1 MQLRLV
7 RICVGL
13 CTRCIRHP
21 DGPAL
26 FGNDLHIAVQR
37 QVAIFITP
45 SARTARQQDNVA
57 VSRVLHR
64 AVPDG
69 KAIVTP
75 DLEHHVAAAG
85 QRMPVQIQRAG
96 VHIARHHQPL
106 RTQVH
111 VPQQRHHRRAIPR
124 GHRILQRGG
133 VASDTIVVY
142 RLGHERL
149 LALVA
154 VVACLLTHIRVGAGV
169 SAFARAFHQ
178 RVLMRRHNDVVWAIT
193 GATGIHVDIRNRGIG
208 RRRPR
213 ALVIRA
219 LYERRSLRQPCT
231 QRIVV
236 RARETA
242 DQHIAHR
249 HLQRLVAV
257 VAAHIHGVLA
267 AASSPHHRYYR
278 YVLAQYQRTMGLR
291 LDGRRGGVAR
301 AALLDRAVLQRH
313 HRLMLVRT
321 ASSAALT
328 GDEQHRACLAVRQVR
343 RPGVAAQVDGD
354 LRVLR
359 VDAHVLRP
367 VLRQQDRAFPRLAL
381 EDSVHR
387 RLNAAELLR
396 AVQQHVALVAAFAH
410 AVGVLVRVRQHL
422 HVLQLGRAH
431 LLQYGVR
438 AVPVL
443 AVERVPLRQQRTY
456 CQVGAVFCIDF
467 DLLERTVLQLGAVV
481 IVNDQA
487 IHRHIIVGDTQR
499 TGRRRRSAVLAQI
512 HIPQRT
518 LARDGR
524 RTPGD
529 LYGVHSVAVQVD
541 GASTAHPRGGS
552 AVLKQRHTGV
562 EEVAAAVHC
571 LHIPRLAVIRD
582 PRRELRIAVLAHA
595 RGHIHRPV
603 LARHHAHV
611 GHRVSAVRVIHKL
624 AARVLERVPLRQQV
638 AGLRPVGRVD
648 PPERAAAQA
657 HRPAAHIQLPDL
669 PDGRIHRQRPAGH
682 IDHGPVER
690 TRALLIREV
699 QRASLDVKRSGR
711 VGTAAPGDG
720 ESVQVQRHRSAAR
733 DVQATSIGEEW
744 YSLGVDR
751 PHKGVPQQRHRIR
764 AVFLIARRVQRIGQP
779 HVVRRVRAVRHAG
792 RQRRLADAAGIRLGV
807 HLPVPVQTRHAAEGA
822 HAVTPVCAVD
832 MPARFA
838 AGADGIVR
846 VAASLSHIRVRVG
859 YDAVVTRSPVVRIGN
874 LQQRRALVIVVA
886 LVRQPVVAFQ
896 QLAQVAISGTLLR
909 VDGAGLRFLVS
920 AGKRAAYLQSA
931 PQLRGVLHRQ
941 AALQMHRA
949 LELQH
954 AALGQYAGLS
964 GMRCLLRAA
973 LGRQHALKHQ
983 RAAGEINSGPGVGGG
998 AGGLDDRSVA
1008 LDGQRAAVDY
1018 QRVAGI
1024 GRQLLAVHIQ
1034 RDGRLAAVERHLLG
1048 HVLPQLHPFDAAV
1061 LGRRL
1066 QRALQRAV
1074 DVALAVDDH
1083 GLHAAAALAVAFN
1096 VMLVLLDSY
1105 VFQGRPAGIHRD
1117 SLDVIGKTERIPL
1130 GQQVHQRGLV
1140 VVVFAA
1146 ADDFRERAAA
1156 DGEAAAVGEE
1166 VRHTERAALDD
1177 DAAAVFAPEIRIAD
1191 GHIFDVQRAAD
1202 RPVDPIIITITIDI
1216 TIDIAA
1222 GSDCAAA
1229 PAFEIRHIGV
1239 GNIQRT
1245 GLEDQPDDS
1254 AGLVR
1259 AIVHNGQI
1267 AGDRFFEDE
1276 VIIFIPDV
1284 ISIFVDLIHV
1294 PAHDK
1299 VVIVRRHP
1307 MSVQVQR
1314 ERPGDVCAVRY
1325 LHILPQR
1332 HRAVLLP
1339 VGVGDGVR
1347 ERGVIGR
1354 CTARRHLHGCFHAAN
1369 RARTRIPALAVVV
1382 GAGIP
1387 AIAGLAVD
1395 DAVPVRHHGHGYFA
1409 VALAGRV
1416 CIGHIVANAGHGI
1429 IQNSAAFERRAAG
1442 QTVRQLHGIRYFQ
1455 YVGQRCTCPKGQ
1467 RAALQ
1472 VDRAGHAANDNGI
1485 HRHAAA
1491 GDHKAVP
1498 FPDRGHTDL
1507 CQHAVFQRHLA
1518 AADGQRRS
1526 GIFPRVAAQVDD
1538 HFAGGHSD
1546 RRIRIPRQRYRAA
1559 LTRGS
1564 RLDGR
1569 LQIGILHP
1577 VIRRRQRRAAFTG
1590 VIVLRSVGVAHLRAL
1605 IVARVAE
1612 RHMGLPRG
1620 DQPEVMV
1627 RRFLISAVLADGYMG
1642 IRVLFFPIAELVLS
1656 RHRRAAVIA
1665 RPLVL
1670 RGVAVGIFE
1679 PLVLALG
1686 EDEPTIV
1693 AIGRGGLI
1701 LYFHHLHRR
1710 ADAVDGQFT
1719 ADKGK
1724 TKRSDQLARA
1734 ALLHIDVQCRS
1745 ARGAKHFN
1753 RSIHR
1758 QRCAVAENKIDGFS
1772 TDNQTIIDGHVPR
1785 HHVPFIV
1792 QLIIIA
1798 GQFRSVRADLL
1809 RAALADVLHRARSR
1823 HDLRR
1828 PLHAACLAFAL
1839 YGQRIAFLIRVLV
1852 AVGQQNICQIV

>member
-1 MQLRLV
+1 M
-7 RICVGL
+7 
-13 CTRCIRHP
+13 H
-21 DGPAL
+21 
-26 FGNDLHIAVQR
+26 
-37 QVAIFITP
+37 
-45 SARTARQQDNVA
+45 
-57 VSRVLHR
+57 
-64 AVPDG
+64 
-69 KAIVTP
+69 K
-75 DLEHHVAAAG
+75 
-85 QRMPVQIQRAG
+85 
-96 VHIARHHQPL
+96 
-106 RTQVH
+106 
-111 VPQQRHHRRAIPR
+111 
-124 GHRILQRGG
+124 
-133 VASDTIVVY
+133 
-142 RLGHERL
+142 
-149 LALVA
+149 
-154 VVACLLTHIRVGAGV
+154 
-169 SAFARAFHQ
+169 
-178 RVLMRRHNDVVWAIT
+178 
-193 GATGIHVDIRNRGIG
+193 
-208 RRRPR
+208 
-213 ALVIRA
+213 
-219 LYERRSLRQPCT
+219 
-231 QRIVV
+231 
-236 RARETA
+236 
-242 DQHIAHR
+242 
-249 HLQRLVAV
+249 
-257 VAAHIHGVLA
+257 
-267 AASSPHHRYYR
+267 
-278 YVLAQYQRTMGLR
+278 
-291 LDGRRGGVAR
+291 
-301 AALLDRAVLQRH
+301 
-313 HRLMLVRT
+313 RT

-328 GDEQHRACLAVRQVR
+328 GDEQHRACRAVRQVR

-367 VLRQQDRAFPRLAL
+367 VLRQQDRAFPRLAGQ
-381 EDSVHR
+381 DVVHR
-387 RLNAAELLR
+387 ILNAVELLH
-396 AVQQHVALVAAFAH
+396 AHQQHVARVAAFAH
-410 AVGVLVRVRQHL
+410 AVFIRMRMGQHL
-422 HVLQLGRAH
+422 HVLQLGLAH
-431 LLQYGVR
+431 LLQYGVFP
-438 AVPVL
+438 ACCIL
-443 AVERVPLRQQRTY
+443 AVERVPLRQQRTHRHLR
-456 CQVGAVFCIDF
+456 GGRAVNGDF
-467 DLLERTVLQLGAVV
+467 PERAVRQLRLAVV
-481 IVNDQA
+481 INHQ
-487 IHRHIIVGDTQR
+487 HPNCHIVIRYSQR
-499 TGRRRRSAVLAQI
+499 TRRLKPHVAETHLGHLALAHDRRRALDKHAPRHAI
-512 HIPQRT
+512 T
-518 LARDGR
+518 
-524 RTPGD
+524 
-529 LYGVHSVAVQVD
+529 VQVD
-541 GASTAHPRGGS
+541 TASADCTRAGV
-552 AVLKQRHTGV
+552 AVSKQRHRT
-562 EEVAAAVHC
+562 AVSEAIAIQL
-571 LHIPRLAVIRD
+571 LHIPYTAIVVRHD

-595 RGHIHRPV
+595 RGHIHRPM

-657 HRPAAHIQLPDL
+657 HRPAAHIQPLDL

-699 QRASLDVKRSGR
+699 QRASLDVDRGEVFFLVR
-711 VGTAAPGDG
+711 VGPGDG
-720 ESVQVQRHRSAAR
+720 ESVQVQVNRSAAR

-807 HLPVPVQTRHAAEGA
+807 HLLVPVQTRHAAEGA

-859 YDAVVTRSPVVRIGN
+859 YDGVVTRPPVVRIGN

-920 AGKRAAYLQSA
+920 AGKRAAQLQSA

-954 AALGQYAGLS
+954 AALGQHAGLS

-983 RAAGEINSGPGVGGG
+983 RAAGEINSGPGGGGG

-1061 LGRRL
+1061 LGRRV

-1083 GLHAAAALAVAFN
+1083 GLHTAAALAVAFN
-1096 VMLVLLDSY
+1096 VMRVRPDLHVFI
-1105 VFQGRPAGIHRD
+1105 FQGRPAGIHRF
-1117 SLDVIGKTERIPL
+1117 IFAYAPERIPL

-1177 DAAAVFAPEIRIAD
+1177 DAAAVFAVEIRIAD

-1202 RPVDPIIITITIDI
+1202 RPVDIIIVRITPN
-1216 TIDIAA
+1216 IAV

-1229 PAFEIRHIGV
+1229 LAFEIRHIGV

-1245 GLEDQPDDS
+1245 GLEDQTDD
-1254 AGLVR
+1254 
-1259 AIVHNGQI
+1259 I
-1267 AGDRFFEDE
+1267 AGFVFAAVREYQLTGNGVFENII
-1276 VIIFIPDV
+1276 VIPV
-1284 ISIFVDLIHV
+1284 ILIHA

-1299 VVIVRRHP
+1299 VVIVRIHP

-1325 LHILPQR
+1325 LHVLPQL

-1339 VGVGDGVR
+1339 VGVGDGIR
-1347 ERGVIGR
+1347 ERGEIL
-1354 CTARRHLHGCFHAAN
+1354 RRAVRPGHLHGCFHAAN
-1369 RARTRIPALAVVV
+1369 RARTRIPALAVIV

-1387 AIAGLAVD
+1387 AIAGLTVD

-1409 VALAGRV
+1409 VALAGCV
-1416 CIGHIVANAGHGI
+1416 YIGHIFSGVAGGHGRPVDG
-1429 IQNSAAFERRAAG
+1429 ALHERRAAG

-1455 YVGQRCTCPKGQ
+1455 YVGQRCTLLKGQ
-1467 RAALQ
+1467 AAVPLHLDG
-1472 VDRAGHAANDNGI
+1472 VGHAVNDGLI
-1485 HRHAAA
+1485 PHRHIAA
-1491 GDHKAVP
+1491 GDQKAIST
-1498 FPDRGHTDL
+1498 RAHTNL
-1507 CQHAVFQRHLA
+1507 QEHAVLQRHLA
-1518 AADGQRRS
+1518 AADGQGRG

-1538 HFAGGHSD
+1538 HFAGGHGD

-1559 LTRGS
+1559 LARGS

-1577 VIRRRQRRAAFTG
+1577 VIRRCQRRAAFTG

-1605 IVARVAE
+1605 IVARAAE
-1612 RHMGLPRG
+1612 RQMGLPRG

-1627 RRFLISAVLADGYMG
+1627 RRFLISAVLADGYVG
-1642 IRVLFFPIAELVLS
+1642 SRVLFFPIAELVLA
-1656 RHRRAAVIA
+1656 RHRRAAKAA

-1686 EDEPTIV
+1686 EDEPTIA

-1719 ADKGK
+1719 ADMGK
-1724 TKRSDQLARA
+1724 TKRSGQLARA
-1734 ALLHIDVQCRS
+1734 VLLQIDVQR
-1745 ARGAKHFN
+1745 RLLQGAIHFKH
-1753 RSIHR
+1753 IHR
-1758 QRCAVAENKIDGFS
+1758 QRCAVAEDKIDGFS

-1785 HHVPFIV
+1785 HHVPSIV

-1798 GQFRSVRADLL
+1798 GQFRGVRADLL
-1809 RAALADVLHRARSR
+1809 RTALADILHRARSR
-1823 HDLRR
+1823 HDLRVAH
-1828 PLHAACLAFAL
+1828 HA
-1839 YGQRIAFLIRVLV
+1839 
-1852 AVGQQNICQIV
+1852 

>member
-1 MQLRLV
+1 MSK
-7 RICVGL
+7 
-13 CTRCIRHP
+13 
-21 DGPAL
+21 D
-26 FGNDLHIAVQR
+26 AVL
-37 QVAIFITP
+37 
-45 SARTARQQDNVA
+45 SARQQDNVA
-57 VSRVLHR
+57 VSRVLDC

-69 KAIVTP
+69 KTPAAP

-85 QRMPVQIQRAG
+85 QRIPVQIQRAG

-106 RTQVH
+106 CTQVH

-133 VASDTIVVY
+133 ITNDTVAVY

-149 LALVA
+149 ITIRA
-154 VVACLLTHIRVGAGV
+154 VVVRVHVLVGAGV

-208 RRRPR
+208 RRRPG

-267 AASSPHHRYYR
+267 AASSPHHRYHR
-278 YVLAQYQRTMGLR
+278 YVLAQHQRTMGLR

-301 AALLDRAVLQRH
+301 AALLDRAVLHRH
-313 HRLMLVRT
+313 HRLMHIRT
-321 ASSAALT
+321 ASAAALT

-367 VLRQQDRAFPRLAL
+367 VLRQQDRAFLRLAL
-381 EDSVHR
+381 EDGVHR

-396 AVQQHVALVAAFAH
+396 AVQQHVALVAAIAH
-410 AVGVLVRVRQHL
+410 AVFIRMRMGQHL

-443 AVERVPLRQQRTY
+443 AVERIPLRQQRTHRHLR
-456 CQVGAVFCIDF
+456 GGRAVNGDF
-467 DLLERTVLQLGAVV
+467 PERAVRQLRLAVV
-481 IVNDQA
+481 INHQ
-487 IHRHIIVGDTQR
+487 RPNCHIVAHDTQR
-499 TGRRRRSAVLAQI
+499 TRRLKPHVAEAHLGYIALAHDRRRALNMDMIRYV
-512 HIPQRT
+512 
-518 LARDGR
+518 
-524 RTPGD
+524 
-529 LYGVHSVAVQVD
+529 VAVQVD
-541 GASTAHPRGGS
+541 TASAACAHDA
-552 AVLKQRHTGV
+552 AVSEQRHGIVVNT
-562 EEVAAAVHC
+562 AAQL
-571 LHIPRLAVIRD
+571 LHIPHRAVVVRHD

-624 AARVLERVPLRQQV
+624 AARALERVPLKQQTSNRH
-638 AGLRPVGRVD
+638 AAARRDLS
-648 PPERAAAQA
+648 ERAAAQA

-690 TRALLIREV
+690 TRALVIREV

-807 HLPVPVQTRHAAEGA
+807 HLLVPVQTRHAAEGA
-822 HAVTPVCAVD
+822 HAVLPVCAVD

-838 AGADGIVR
+838 AGAVGPVR

-859 YDAVVTRSPVVRIGN
+859 YDGVVARRPVVRIGN
-874 LQQRRALVIVVA
+874 LRQRRALVIVVA
-886 LVRQPVVAFQ
+886 LVRHLVVVFQ
-896 QLAQVAISGTLLR
+896 QLTQALIFVAFAHIEGDGILLLT
-909 VDGAGLRFLVS
+909 AGIE
-920 AGKRAAYLQSA
+920 RAAQLQSA

-954 AALGQYAGLS
+954 AALGQHAGLS

-983 RAAGEINSGPGVGGG
+983 RAAGEINSGPGGGGG

-1061 LGRRL
+1061 LGRRV

-1096 VMLVLLDSY
+1096 VMRVRPDLHGF
-1105 VFQGRPAGIHRD
+1105 FQGRPAGIHRF
-1117 SLDVIGKTERIPL
+1117 IFAYAPERIPL

-1177 DAAAVFAPEIRIAD
+1177 DAAAVFAVEIRIAD

-1202 RPVDPIIITITIDI
+1202 PPVDIIIVRITPN
-1216 TIDIAA
+1216 IAA

-1325 LHILPQR
+1325 LHVLPQR

-1347 ERGVIGR
+1347 ELGVIGR
-1354 CTARRHLHGCFHAAN
+1354 CTARRHLHGCGRAAGL
-1369 RARTRIPALAVVV
+1369 ARTVLIPSRAVV
-1382 GAGIP
+1382 AGIP
-1387 AIAGLAVD
+1387 ARAGLLVD
-1395 DAVPVRHHGHGYFA
+1395 DLMPVRHHGHGYRA
-1409 VALAGRV
+1409 VALAGCV
-1416 CIGHIVANAGHGI
+1416 YIGHIFSGVAGGHGRPVDG
-1429 IQNSAAFERRAAG
+1429 ALHERRAAG

-1455 YVGQRCTCPKGQ
+1455 YVGQRCTLLKGQ
-1467 RAALQ
+1467 AAVPLHLDG
-1472 VDRAGHAANDNGI
+1472 VGHAVNDGLI
-1485 HRHAAA
+1485 PHRHIAA
-1491 GDHKAVP
+1491 GDQKAIST
-1498 FPDRGHTDL
+1498 RAHTNL
-1507 CQHAVFQRHLA
+1507 QEHAVLQRHLA

-1526 GIFPRVAAQVDD
+1526 GILPRVATQVDG

-1577 VIRRRQRRAAFTG
+1577 VIRRCQRRAAFTG
-1590 VIVLRSVGVAHLRAL
+1590 VIVLRNVGVVHLRTH
-1605 IVARVAE
+1605 IVARAAE

-1642 IRVLFFPIAELVLS
+1642 IRVLFFPIAELVLA
-1656 RHRRAAVIA
+1656 RHRRAAKA
-1665 RPLVL
+1665 ALALVRCGIL
-1670 RGVAVGIFE
+1670 RGVRDAGM
-1679 PLVLALG
+1679 LAL
-1686 EDEPTIV
+1686 EESERIIQVCDLITLLV
-1693 AIGRGGLI
+1693 HYLHGR
-1701 LYFHHLHRR
+1701 
-1710 ADAVDGQFT
+1710 ANAVDGQSVFIET
-1719 ADKGK
+1719 VN

-1758 QRCAVAENKIDGFS
+1758 QRCIVAEDKIDGFS
-1772 TDNQTIIDGHVPR
+1772 TDNQPIIDGHVPR

-1798 GQFRSVRADLL
+1798 GQFRGVRADLL

>member
-1 MQLRLV
+1 ML
-7 RICVGL
+7 
-13 CTRCIRHP
+13 
-21 DGPAL
+21 
-26 FGNDLHIAVQR
+26 
-37 QVAIFITP
+37 
-45 SARTARQQDNVA
+45 
-57 VSRVLHR
+57 
-64 AVPDG
+64 
-69 KAIVTP
+69 
-75 DLEHHVAAAG
+75 
-85 QRMPVQIQRAG
+85 VQIKHAG
-96 VHIARHHQPL
+96 SHLVRHHQPL
-106 RTQVH
+106 CTQVH

-133 VASDTIVVY
+133 ITCRRGAGRHLGD

-149 LALVA
+149 ITIRA
-154 VVACLLTHIRVGAGV
+154 VVVRVHVLVGAGV

-178 RVLMRRHNDVVWAIT
+178 RVLMRRHNDVVWAI
-193 GATGIHVDIRNRGIG
+193 AGIPVIQVDILDGSIG
-208 RRRPR
+208 RRRPGV
-213 ALVIRA
+213 LVIRA

-267 AASSPHHRYYR
+267 AASSPHHRYHR
-278 YVLAQYQRTMGLR
+278 YVLAQHQRTMGLR

-313 HRLMLVRT
+313 HRLMHKRT
-321 ASSAALT
+321 ASAAALT
-328 GDEQHRACLAVRQVR
+328 GDEQHRACLAVPQVR

-367 VLRQQDRAFPRLAL
+367 VLRQQDRAFPRPAL

-387 RLNAAELLR
+387 ILNAVELLH
-396 AVQQHVALVAAFAH
+396 AHQQHVARVAAFAH

-422 HVLQLGRAH
+422 HVLQLGLAH

-443 AVERVPLRQQRTY
+443 AVERIPLRQQRTHRHL
-456 CQVGAVFCIDF
+456 CGSRIVIGDPSERAV
-467 DLLERTVLQLGAVV
+467 RQLRLAVV
-481 IVNDQA
+481 INHQ
-487 IHRHIIVGDTQR
+487 RPNCHIVIRYSQR
-499 TGRRRRSAVLAQI
+499 TRRIKVHVAEAHLGYIALAHDRRRALNMDMIRHV
-512 HIPQRT
+512 
-518 LARDGR
+518 
-524 RTPGD
+524 
-529 LYGVHSVAVQVD
+529 VAVQVD
-541 GASTAHPRGGS
+541 TASAACAHDA
-552 AVLKQRHTGV
+552 AVSEQRHGIVVNT
-562 EEVAAAVHC
+562 AAQL
-571 LHIPRLAVIRD
+571 LHIPHRAVVVRHD

-595 RGHIHRPV
+595 RGRIHRPV

-624 AARVLERVPLRQQV
+624 AARVLERIALRQQV
-638 AGLRPVGRVD
+638 AGLRPVGRRD
-648 PPERAAAQA
+648 LSERAAAQR
-657 HRPAAHIQLPDL
+657 HLPAAHIQPLDL

-720 ESVQVQRHRSAAR
+720 ESVQVQVNRSAAR

-807 HLPVPVQTRHAAEGA
+807 HLLVPVQTRHAAEGA
-822 HAVTPVCAVD
+822 HAVLPVCAVD

-886 LVRQPVVAFQ
+886 LVRHLVVALQ
-896 QLAQVAISGTLLR
+896 QLAQVVISGAPAC

-920 AGKRAAYLQSA
+920 SGERAAYLQSA

-973 LGRQHALKHQ
+973 LGRQHAIKHQ
-983 RAAGEINSGPGVGGG
+983 CAAGEINSGPGGGGG

-1061 LGRRL
+1061 LGRRV

-1083 GLHAAAALAVAFN
+1083 GLHTAAALAVAFN
-1096 VMLVLLDSY
+1096 VMRVRPDLHVFI
-1105 VFQGRPAGIHRD
+1105 FQGRPAGIHRF
-1117 SLDVIGKTERIPL
+1117 IFAYAPERIPL

-1177 DAAAVFAPEIRIAD
+1177 DAAAVFAVEIRIAD

-1202 RPVDPIIITITIDI
+1202 RPVDIIIVRITPN
-1216 TIDIAA
+1216 IAV

-1229 PAFEIRHIGV
+1229 LAFEIRHIGV

-1245 GLEDQPDDS
+1245 GLEDQTDD
-1254 AGLVR
+1254 
-1259 AIVHNGQI
+1259 I
-1267 AGDRFFEDE
+1267 AGFVFAAVREYQLTGNGVFENII
-1276 VIIFIPDV
+1276 VIPV
-1284 ISIFVDLIHV
+1284 ILIHA

-1299 VVIVRRHP
+1299 VVIVRIHP

-1325 LHILPQR
+1325 LHVLPQR

-1339 VGVGDGVR
+1339 VGVGDGIR
-1347 ERGVIGR
+1347 ERGEIL
-1354 CTARRHLHGCFHAAN
+1354 RRAVRPGHLHGCFHAAN

-1395 DAVPVRHHGHGYFA
+1395 DAVPVRHHGHEYFA

-1498 FPDRGHTDL
+1498 FPDRGHTGL
-1507 CQHAVFQRHLA
+1507 REHAVLQRHLA
-1518 AADGQRRS
+1518 AADGQGRG
-1526 GIFPRVAAQVDD
+1526 GIFPRVATQVDG
-1538 HFAGGHSD
+1538 HFAGGHGD

-1559 LTRGS
+1559 LARGS

-1577 VIRRRQRRAAFTG
+1577 VIRRRQRRAAFAG
-1590 VIVLRSVGVAHLRAL
+1590 IIVFRSVGVVHLRTH

-1627 RRFLISAVLADGYMG
+1627 RRFLISAVLADGYVG
-1642 IRVLFFPIAELVLS
+1642 SRVLFFPIAKLVLA

-1670 RGVAVGIFE
+1670 RGIAAVAIYD

-1686 EDEPTIV
+1686 EDEPTIA

-1710 ADAVDGQFT
+1710 ANAVDGQSVFIE
-1719 ADKGK
+1719 KGN
-1724 TKRSDQLARA
+1724 TKRSGQLARA
-1734 ALLHIDVQCRS
+1734 VLLQIDVQRRLLHIHF
-1745 ARGAKHFN
+1745 KH
-1753 RSIHR
+1753 IHR
-1758 QRCAVAENKIDGFS
+1758 QRCAVAEDKIDGFS
-1772 TDNQTIIDGHVPR
+1772 TDSQRTIDGHVPR

-1823 HDLRR
+1823 HDLGITY
-1828 PLHAACLAFAL
+1828 HA
-1839 YGQRIAFLIRVLV
+1839 
-1852 AVGQQNICQIV
+1852 

>member
-1 MQLRLV
+1 
-7 RICVGL
+7 
-13 CTRCIRHP
+13 
-21 DGPAL
+21 
-26 FGNDLHIAVQR
+26 
-37 QVAIFITP
+37 
-45 SARTARQQDNVA
+45 
-57 VSRVLHR
+57 
-64 AVPDG
+64 
-69 KAIVTP
+69 
-75 DLEHHVAAAG
+75 
-85 QRMPVQIQRAG
+85 
-96 VHIARHHQPL
+96 
-106 RTQVH
+106 
-111 VPQQRHHRRAIPR
+111 
-124 GHRILQRGG
+124 
-133 VASDTIVVY
+133 
-142 RLGHERL
+142 
-149 LALVA
+149 
-154 VVACLLTHIRVGAGV
+154 
-169 SAFARAFHQ
+169 
-178 RVLMRRHNDVVWAIT
+178 MRRHNDVLFADIGVTVIQ
-193 GATGIHVDIRNRGIG
+193 VDILNGIIG

-213 ALVIRA
+213 ALAIRA
-219 LYERRSLRQPCT
+219 LYERRSLRQPCAQGT
-231 QRIVV
+231 IPTPHK
-236 RARETA
+236 TA

-249 HLQRLVAV
+249 HLQRLVAEV
-257 VAAHIHGVLA
+257 VSHIHGVLLRA
-267 AASSPHHRYYR
+267 AAVALHHRYI
-278 YVLAQYQRTMGLR
+278 LAQHQRAVRLR

-301 AALLDRAVLQRH
+301 AALLDRAVLHRH
-313 HRLMLVRT
+313 HRLIGVA
-321 ASSAALT
+321 ASD
-328 GDEQHRACLAVRQVR
+328 GQHRVRRAVRQVR
-343 RPGVAAQVDGD
+343 RPGVAAQVNGD
-354 LRVLR
+354 LRGERLIFR
-359 VDAHVLRP
+359 VDGHVLRP
-367 VLRQQDRAFPRLAL
+367 VLRQQDRAFPRLAGQ
-381 EDSVHR
+381 DSVHR
-387 RLNAAELLR
+387 ILNAVELLH
-396 AVQQHVALVAAFAH
+396 AHQQHVALVAAIAH
-410 AVGVLVRVRQHL
+410 AVFIRMRMGQHL
-422 HVLQLGRAH
+422 HVLQLGLAH

-443 AVERVPLRQQRTY
+443 AVERIPLRQQRTHRHLR
-456 CQVGAVFCIDF
+456 GGRAVNGDF
-467 DLLERTVLQLGAVV
+467 PERAVRQLRLAVV
-481 IVNDQA
+481 INHQ
-487 IHRHIIVGDTQR
+487 RPNCHIVIRYSQR
-499 TGRRRRSAVLAQI
+499 TRRLKPHVAEAHLGYIALAHDRCRALNMDMI
-512 HIPQRT
+512 RH
-518 LARDGR
+518 
-524 RTPGD
+524 
-529 LYGVHSVAVQVD
+529 VVAVQVD
-541 GASTAHPRGGS
+541 TASANCARGDV
-552 AVLKQRHTGV
+552 AVSKQRHISVT
-562 EEVAAAVHC
+562 EIA
-571 LHIPRLAVIRD
+571 LQRFLIPRRALQVRHD

-611 GHRVSAVRVIHKL
+611 GQPVGRRRVFHEAVR
-624 AARVLERVPLRQQV
+624 ALERVPLRQQV
-638 AGLRPVGRVD
+638 AGLRPVGRRD
-648 PPERAAAQA
+648 LSERAAAQA
-657 HRPAAHIQLPDL
+657 HRPAAHIQPLDL

-720 ESVQVQRHRSAAR
+720 KSVQVQVNRSAAR

-846 VAASLSHIRVRVG
+846 VAASLSYIRVRVG
-859 YDAVVTRSPVVRIGN
+859 YDGVVTRPPVVRIGN

-920 AGKRAAYLQSA
+920 AGKRAAQLQSA

-954 AALGQYAGLS
+954 AALGQHAGLS

-973 LGRQHALKHQ
+973 LGRQHAIKHQ
-983 RAAGEINSGPGVGGG
+983 RAAGEINSGPGGGGG

-1061 LGRRL
+1061 LGRRV

-1074 DVALAVDDH
+1074 DVALAVDDD

-1096 VMLVLLDSY
+1096 VMRVRPDLHVFI
-1105 VFQGRPAGIHRD
+1105 FQGRPAGIHRF
-1117 SLDVIGKTERIPL
+1117 IFAYAPERIPL

-1177 DAAAVFAPEIRIAD
+1177 DAAAVFAVEIRIAD

-1202 RPVDPIIITITIDI
+1202 RPVDIIIVRITPN
-1216 TIDIAA
+1216 IAV

-1229 PAFEIRHIGV
+1229 LAFEIRHIGV

-1245 GLEDQPDDS
+1245 GLEDQTDD
-1254 AGLVR
+1254 
-1259 AIVHNGQI
+1259 I
-1267 AGDRFFEDE
+1267 AGFVFAAVREYQLTGNGVFENII
-1276 VIIFIPDV
+1276 VIPV
-1284 ISIFVDLIHV
+1284 ILIHA

-1299 VVIVRRHP
+1299 VVIVRIHP

-1325 LHILPQR
+1325 LHVLPQS

-1347 ERGVIGR
+1347 ERGEIL
-1354 CTARRHLHGCFHAAN
+1354 RRAVRPGHLHGCFHAAN
-1369 RARTRIPALAVVV
+1369 RARTRTPALAVVV

-1416 CIGHIVANAGHGI
+1416 CIGHIFSGVAGGHGRPVDG
-1429 IQNSAAFERRAAG
+1429 ALHERRAAG

-1498 FPDRGHTDL
+1498 FPGRGHTDL

-1538 HFAGGHSD
+1538 HFAGGHGD

-1559 LTRGS
+1559 LARGS

-1569 LQIGILHP
+1569 IQIGILHP
-1577 VIRRRQRRAAFTG
+1577 VIRRCQRRAAFAG
-1590 VIVLRSVGVAHLRAL
+1590 IIVLRSVGVAHLRAL
-1605 IVARVAE
+1605 IVARAAE
-1612 RHMGLPRG
+1612 RQMGLPRG

-1627 RRFLISAVLADGYMG
+1627 RRFLISAVLADGYVG
-1642 IRVLFFPIAELVLS
+1642 SRVLFFPIAELVLA

-1670 RGVAVGIFE
+1670 RGIAAVAIYD
-1679 PLVLALG
+1679 PLVLAL
-1686 EDEPTIV
+1686 EESERIIQVCDLITLLV
-1693 AIGRGGLI
+1693 HYLHGR
-1701 LYFHHLHRR
+1701 
-1710 ADAVDGQFT
+1710 ANAVDGQSVFI
-1719 ADKGK
+1719 ARVN
-1724 TKRSDQLARA
+1724 TKRSGQLARA
-1734 ALLHIDVQCRS
+1734 VLLQIDVQRRS
-1745 ARGAKHFN
+1745 ARGAKHFKH
-1753 RSIHR
+1753 IHR

-1772 TDNQTIIDGHVPR
+1772 TDSQRTIDGHVPR

-1809 RAALADVLHRARSR
+1809 RTAFADILHRARSR

-1828 PLHAACLAFAL
+1828 PLHAAVIFADC
-1839 YGQRIAFLIRVLV
+1839 GRVAALIHILV
-1852 AVGQQNICQIV
+1852 AAGQQPICRLT

>member
-1 MQLRLV
+1 M
-7 RICVGL
+7 
-13 CTRCIRHP
+13 H
-21 DGPAL
+21 
-26 FGNDLHIAVQR
+26 
-37 QVAIFITP
+37 
-45 SARTARQQDNVA
+45 
-57 VSRVLHR
+57 
-64 AVPDG
+64 
-69 KAIVTP
+69 K
-75 DLEHHVAAAG
+75 
-85 QRMPVQIQRAG
+85 
-96 VHIARHHQPL
+96 
-106 RTQVH
+106 
-111 VPQQRHHRRAIPR
+111 
-124 GHRILQRGG
+124 
-133 VASDTIVVY
+133 
-142 RLGHERL
+142 
-149 LALVA
+149 
-154 VVACLLTHIRVGAGV
+154 
-169 SAFARAFHQ
+169 
-178 RVLMRRHNDVVWAIT
+178 
-193 GATGIHVDIRNRGIG
+193 
-208 RRRPR
+208 
-213 ALVIRA
+213 
-219 LYERRSLRQPCT
+219 
-231 QRIVV
+231 
-236 RARETA
+236 
-242 DQHIAHR
+242 
-249 HLQRLVAV
+249 
-257 VAAHIHGVLA
+257 
-267 AASSPHHRYYR
+267 
-278 YVLAQYQRTMGLR
+278 
-291 LDGRRGGVAR
+291 
-301 AALLDRAVLQRH
+301 
-313 HRLMLVRT
+313 RT

-328 GDEQHRACLAVRQVR
+328 GDEQHRACRAVRQVR

-367 VLRQQDRAFPRLAL
+367 VLRQQDRAFPRLAGQ
-381 EDSVHR
+381 DVVHR
-387 RLNAAELLR
+387 ILNAVELLH
-396 AVQQHVALVAAFAH
+396 AHQQHVARVAAFAH
-410 AVGVLVRVRQHL
+410 AVFIRMRMGQHL

-443 AVERVPLRQQRTY
+443 AVERIPLRQQRTHRHL
-456 CQVGAVFCIDF
+456 CGGRAVNGDF
-467 DLLERTVLQLGAVV
+467 PERAVRQLRLAVV
-481 IVNDQA
+481 INHQ
-487 IHRHIIVGDTQR
+487 RPNCHIVIRYSQR
-499 TGRRRRSAVLAQI
+499 TRRLKPHVAEAHLPYFSLAHDRCRALDMDI
-512 HIPQRT
+512 IRH
-518 LARDGR
+518 
-524 RTPGD
+524 
-529 LYGVHSVAVQVD
+529 VVAVQVD
-541 GASTAHPRGGS
+541 TASANCARGDV
-552 AVLKQRHTGV
+552 AVSKQRHISVT
-562 EEVAAAVHC
+562 EIA
-571 LHIPRLAVIRD
+571 LQRFLIPRRALQVRHD

-648 PPERAAAQA
+648 PPERAAAQR
-657 HRPAAHIQLPDL
+657 HLPAAHIQPLDL

-744 YSLGVDR
+744 YSLGADR

-807 HLPVPVQTRHAAEGA
+807 HLLVPVQTRHAAEGA

-838 AGADGIVR
+838 AGAVGPVR
-846 VAASLSHIRVRVG
+846 VAASLSHICVRVG
-859 YDAVVTRSPVVRIGN
+859 YDGVVTRSPVVRIGN

-886 LVRQPVVAFQ
+886 LVRHLVVVFQ
-896 QLAQVAISGTLLR
+896 QLTQALIFVAFAHIEGDGILLLT
-909 VDGAGLRFLVS
+909 AGIE
-920 AGKRAAYLQSA
+920 RAAQLQSA
-931 PQLRGVLHRQ
+931 PQLRVALHRQ

-954 AALGQYAGLS
+954 AALGQHAGLS

-973 LGRQHALKHQ
+973 LGRQHAIKHQ

-1083 GLHAAAALAVAFN
+1083 GLHTAAALAVAFN
-1096 VMLVLLDSY
+1096 VMRVLLDSY
-1105 VFQGRPAGIHRD
+1105 VFLFQGRPTGIHRD
-1117 SLDVIGKTERIPL
+1117 SLDVIGKAERIPL

-1156 DGEAAAVGEE
+1156 DGKAAAVVPE

-1177 DAAAVFAPEIRIAD
+1177 DAAAVFAPETRIAD
-1191 GHIFDVQRAAD
+1191 RHIVVDGQRAVD

-1216 TIDIAA
+1216 TIDMAA

-1325 LHILPQR
+1325 LHVLPQR

-1339 VGVGDGVR
+1339 VGVGDGIR
-1347 ERGVIGR
+1347 ERGEIL
-1354 CTARRHLHGCFHAAN
+1354 RRAVRPGQLHGCFHAAN

-1416 CIGHIVANAGHGI
+1416 CIGHIFSGVAGGHGRPVDG
-1429 IQNSAAFERRAAG
+1429 ALHERRAAG

-1526 GIFPRVAAQVDD
+1526 GILPRVATQVDG

-1577 VIRRRQRRAAFTG
+1577 VIRRCQRRAAFTG
-1590 VIVLRSVGVAHLRAL
+1590 VIVLRSVGVVHLRTH
-1605 IVARVAE
+1605 IVARAAE

-1627 RRFLISAVLADGYMG
+1627 RRFLISAVLADGYVG
-1642 IRVLFFPIAELVLS
+1642 SRVLFFPIAELVLS
-1656 RHRRAAVIA
+1656 RHRRAAKA
-1665 RPLVL
+1665 ALALVRCGIL
-1670 RGVAVGIFE
+1670 RGVRDAGM
-1679 PLVLALG
+1679 LAL
-1686 EDEPTIV
+1686 EESERIIQVCDLITLLV
-1693 AIGRGGLI
+1693 HYLHGR
-1701 LYFHHLHRR
+1701 
-1710 ADAVDGQFT
+1710 ANAVDGQSVFI
-1719 ADKGK
+1719 ARVN
-1724 TKRSDQLARA
+1724 TKRSGQLARA
-1734 ALLHIDVQCRS
+1734 ALLHIDVQRRS
-1745 ARGAKHFN
+1745 ARGAKHFKH
-1753 RSIHR
+1753 IHR

-1772 TDNQTIIDGHVPR
+1772 TDSQRTIDGHVPR

-1798 GQFRSVRADLL
+1798 GQFRGVRANLL
-1809 RAALADVLHRARSR
+1809 RAALADILHRARSR
-1823 HDLRR
+1823 HDLRVAH
-1828 PLHAACLAFAL
+1828 HA
-1839 YGQRIAFLIRVLV
+1839 
-1852 AVGQQNICQIV
+1852 

>member
-1 MQLRLV
+1 
-7 RICVGL
+7 
-13 CTRCIRHP
+13 
-21 DGPAL
+21 
-26 FGNDLHIAVQR
+26 
-37 QVAIFITP
+37 
-45 SARTARQQDNVA
+45 
-57 VSRVLHR
+57 
-64 AVPDG
+64 
-69 KAIVTP
+69 
-75 DLEHHVAAAG
+75 
-85 QRMPVQIQRAG
+85 MPVQIQRAG

-106 RTQVH
+106 CTQVH

-169 SAFARAFHQ
+169 SAFARALHQ
-178 RVLMRRHNDVVWAIT
+178 RVLMRRHNDVVWAI
-193 GATGIHVDIRNRGIG
+193 AGIPVIQVDILDGSIG
-208 RRRPR
+208 RRRPGV
-213 ALVIRA
+213 LVIRA

-267 AASSPHHRYYR
+267 AASSPHHRYHR
-278 YVLAQYQRTMGLR
+278 YVLAQHQRTMELR

-328 GDEQHRACLAVRQVR
+328 GDEQHRACRAVRQVR

-367 VLRQQDRAFPRLAL
+367 VLRQQDRAFLRLAL
-381 EDSVHR
+381 EDGVHR
-387 RLNAAELLR
+387 RLNGAELLR

-422 HVLQLGRAH
+422 HVLQLGLAH

-443 AVERVPLRQQRTY
+443 AVERIPLRQQRTHRHL
-456 CQVGAVFCIDF
+456 CGGRAVNGDF
-467 DLLERTVLQLGAVV
+467 PERAVRQLRLAVV
-481 IVNDQA
+481 INHQ
-487 IHRHIIVGDTQR
+487 RPNCHIVIRYSQR
-499 TGRRRRSAVLAQI
+499 TRRLKPHVAEAHLPYFSLAHDRCRALDMDI
-512 HIPQRT
+512 IRH
-518 LARDGR
+518 
-524 RTPGD
+524 
-529 LYGVHSVAVQVD
+529 VVAVQVD
-541 GASTAHPRGGS
+541 TASANCARGDV
-552 AVLKQRHTGV
+552 AVSKQRHISVT
-562 EEVAAAVHC
+562 EIA
-571 LHIPRLAVIRD
+571 LQRFLIPRRALQVRHD
-582 PRRELRIAVLAHA
+582 PRRELRIAILAHA

-611 GHRVSAVRVIHKL
+611 GQPVGRRRVFHEAVR
-624 AARVLERVPLRQQV
+624 ALERVPLRQQV

-657 HRPAAHIQLPDL
+657 HRPAAHIQPLDL

-720 ESVQVQRHRSAAR
+720 KSVQVQVNRSAAR

-807 HLPVPVQTRHAAEGA
+807 HLLVPVQTRHAAEGA

-838 AGADGIVR
+838 AGAVGPVR

-859 YDAVVTRSPVVRIGN
+859 YDGVVTRSPVVRIGN

-920 AGKRAAYLQSA
+920 AGKRAAQLQSA

-954 AALGQYAGLS
+954 AALGQHCGLS

-973 LGRQHALKHQ
+973 LGRQHAVKHQ
-983 RAAGEINSGPGVGGG
+983 RAAGEINSGPGGGGG

-1061 LGRRL
+1061 LGRRV

-1074 DVALAVDDH
+1074 DVALAVDDD

-1096 VMLVLLDSY
+1096 VMRVRPDLHVFI
-1105 VFQGRPAGIHRD
+1105 FQGRPAGIHRF
-1117 SLDVIGKTERIPL
+1117 IFAYAPERIPL

-1177 DAAAVFAPEIRIAD
+1177 DAAAVFAVEIRIAD

-1202 RPVDPIIITITIDI
+1202 RPVDIIIVRITPN
-1216 TIDIAA
+1216 IAV

-1229 PAFEIRHIGV
+1229 LAFEIRHIGV

-1245 GLEDQPDDS
+1245 GLEDQTDD
-1254 AGLVR
+1254 
-1259 AIVHNGQI
+1259 I
-1267 AGDRFFEDE
+1267 AGFVFAAVREYQLTGNGVFENII
-1276 VIIFIPDV
+1276 VIPV
-1284 ISIFVDLIHV
+1284 ILIHA

-1299 VVIVRRHP
+1299 VVIVRIHP

-1325 LHILPQR
+1325 LHVLPQR

-1339 VGVGDGVR
+1339 VGVGDGIR
-1347 ERGVIGR
+1347 ERGEIL
-1354 CTARRHLHGCFHAAN
+1354 RRAVRPGHLHGCFHAAN

-1507 CQHAVFQRHLA
+1507 CQHAVLQRHLA

-1526 GIFPRVAAQVDD
+1526 GILPRVATQVDG

-1577 VIRRRQRRAAFTG
+1577 VIRRCQRRAAFTG
-1590 VIVLRSVGVAHLRAL
+1590 VIVLRNVGVVHLRTH
-1605 IVARVAE
+1605 IVARAAE

-1710 ADAVDGQFT
+1710 ANAVDGQSVFIET
-1719 ADKGK
+1719 VN
-1724 TKRSDQLARA
+1724 TKRSGQLARSVLLQIDVQRR
-1734 ALLHIDVQCRS
+1734 LLHIHF
-1745 ARGAKHFN
+1745 KH
-1753 RSIHR
+1753 IHR

-1772 TDNQTIIDGHVPR
+1772 TDSQRTIDGHVPR

-1798 GQFRSVRADLL
+1798 GQFRGVRADLL

-1823 HDLRR
+1823 HDLRVAH
-1828 PLHAACLAFAL
+1828 HA
-1839 YGQRIAFLIRVLV
+1839 
-1852 AVGQQNICQIV
+1852 

>member
-1 MQLRLV
+1 M
-7 RICVGL
+7 
-13 CTRCIRHP
+13 
-21 DGPAL
+21 
-26 FGNDLHIAVQR
+26 
-37 QVAIFITP
+37 
-45 SARTARQQDNVA
+45 
-57 VSRVLHR
+57 
-64 AVPDG
+64 
-69 KAIVTP
+69 
-75 DLEHHVAAAG
+75 
-85 QRMPVQIQRAG
+85 
-96 VHIARHHQPL
+96 
-106 RTQVH
+106 
-111 VPQQRHHRRAIPR
+111 
-124 GHRILQRGG
+124 
-133 VASDTIVVY
+133 
-142 RLGHERL
+142 
-149 LALVA
+149 
-154 VVACLLTHIRVGAGV
+154 
-169 SAFARAFHQ
+169 
-178 RVLMRRHNDVVWAIT
+178 
-193 GATGIHVDIRNRGIG
+193 
-208 RRRPR
+208 
-213 ALVIRA
+213 
-219 LYERRSLRQPCT
+219 
-231 QRIVV
+231 
-236 RARETA
+236 
-242 DQHIAHR
+242 
-249 HLQRLVAV
+249 
-257 VAAHIHGVLA
+257 
-267 AASSPHHRYYR
+267 
-278 YVLAQYQRTMGLR
+278 
-291 LDGRRGGVAR
+291 
-301 AALLDRAVLQRH
+301 
-313 HRLMLVRT
+313 
-321 ASSAALT
+321 
-328 GDEQHRACLAVRQVR
+328 
-343 RPGVAAQVDGD
+343 
-354 LRVLR
+354 
-359 VDAHVLRP
+359 
-367 VLRQQDRAFPRLAL
+367 
-381 EDSVHR
+381 
-387 RLNAAELLR
+387 
-396 AVQQHVALVAAFAH
+396 
-410 AVGVLVRVRQHL
+410 
-422 HVLQLGRAH
+422 
-431 LLQYGVR
+431 
-438 AVPVL
+438 
-443 AVERVPLRQQRTY
+443 
-456 CQVGAVFCIDF
+456 
-467 DLLERTVLQLGAVV
+467 
-481 IVNDQA
+481 
-487 IHRHIIVGDTQR
+487 
-499 TGRRRRSAVLAQI
+499 
-512 HIPQRT
+512 
-518 LARDGR
+518 
-524 RTPGD
+524 
-529 LYGVHSVAVQVD
+529 AVQVD

-624 AARVLERVPLRQQV
+624 AARVLERIALRQQV
-638 AGLRPVGRVD
+638 AGLRPVGRRD
-648 PPERAAAQA
+648 LSERAAAQR
-657 HRPAAHIQLPDL
+657 HLPDAHIQPLDL

-690 TRALLIREV
+690 TRALVIREV

-720 ESVQVQRHRSAAR
+720 ESVQVQVNRSAAR
-733 DVQATSIGEEW
+733 DVQATIIGEEW

-859 YDAVVTRSPVVRIGN
+859 YDGVVTRPPVVRIGN

-920 AGKRAAYLQSA
+920 AGKRAAHLQSA

-973 LGRQHALKHQ
+973 LGRQHAIKHQ
-983 RAAGEINSGPGVGGG
+983 CAAGEINSGPGGGGG

-1061 LGRRL
+1061 LGRRV

-1074 DVALAVDDH
+1074 DVALVVDDH
-1083 GLHAAAALAVAFN
+1083 GLHAAGTLAVAFN

-1140 VVVFAA
+1140 VFAE

-1177 DAAAVFAPEIRIAD
+1177 DAAAVFAVEIRIAD

-1202 RPVDPIIITITIDI
+1202 RPVDIIIVRITPN
-1216 TIDIAA
+1216 IAV

-1229 PAFEIRHIGV
+1229 LAFEIRHIGV

-1245 GLEDQPDDS
+1245 GLKGQPDDS
-1254 AGLVR
+1254 AGFVFAAVR
-1259 AIVHNGQI
+1259 EYQLTGNGV
-1267 AGDRFFEDE
+1267 FEDII
-1276 VIIFIPDV
+1276 VIPV
-1284 ISIFVDLIHV
+1284 ILIHA

-1325 LHILPQR
+1325 LHVLPQR

-1339 VGVGDGVR
+1339 VGVGDGIR
-1347 ERGVIGR
+1347 ELGVIGR
-1354 CTARRHLHGCFHAAN
+1354 CTARRHLHGCGRAAGL
-1369 RARTRIPALAVVV
+1369 ARTVLVPSRAVV
-1382 GAGIP
+1382 AGIP
-1387 AIAGLAVD
+1387 ARAGLAVD

-1416 CIGHIVANAGHGI
+1416 CIGHIFSGVAGGHGRPVDG
-1429 IQNSAAFERRAAG
+1429 ALHERRAAG

-1455 YVGQRCTCPKGQ
+1455 YVGQRCTLLKGQ
-1467 RAALQ
+1467 AAVPLHLDG
-1472 VDRAGHAANDNGI
+1472 VGHAVNDGLI
-1485 HRHAAA
+1485 PHRHIAA
-1491 GDHKAVP
+1491 GDQKAIST
-1498 FPDRGHTDL
+1498 RAHTNL
-1507 CQHAVFQRHLA
+1507 QEHAVLQRHLA

-1526 GIFPRVAAQVDD
+1526 GILPRVATQVDG

-1577 VIRRRQRRAAFTG
+1577 VIRRCQRRAAFTG
-1590 VIVLRSVGVAHLRAL
+1590 VIVLRNVGVVHLRTH
-1605 IVARVAE
+1605 IVARAAE

-1642 IRVLFFPIAELVLS
+1642 IRVLFFPIAELVLA
-1656 RHRRAAVIA
+1656 RHRRAAKA
-1665 RPLVL
+1665 ALALVRCGIL
-1670 RGVAVGIFE
+1670 RGVRDAGMLAHEESERIIQVCDLITL
-1679 PLVLALG
+1679 LVHYLH
-1686 EDEPTIV
+1686 
-1693 AIGRGGLI
+1693 GR
-1701 LYFHHLHRR
+1701 
-1710 ADAVDGQFT
+1710 ANAVDGQSVFIET
-1719 ADKGK
+1719 VN
-1724 TKRSDQLARA
+1724 TKRSGQLARA

-1758 QRCAVAENKIDGFS
+1758 QRCIVAENKIDGFS

-1785 HHVPFIV
+1785 HHVPSIV
-1792 QLIIIA
+1792 QLIIA
-1798 GQFRSVRADLL
+1798 GQFRGVRADLL
-1809 RAALADVLHRARSR
+1809 RAALADIHHAVGK
-1823 HDLRR
+1823 DFDR
-1828 PLHAACLAFAL
+1828 PLHAAVIFADC
-1839 YGQRIAFLIRVLV
+1839 GRVAALIHILV
-1852 AVGQQNICQIV
+1852 AAGQQLICRLT

>member
-1 MQLRLV
+1 M
-7 RICVGL
+7 
-13 CTRCIRHP
+13 H
-21 DGPAL
+21 
-26 FGNDLHIAVQR
+26 
-37 QVAIFITP
+37 
-45 SARTARQQDNVA
+45 
-57 VSRVLHR
+57 
-64 AVPDG
+64 
-69 KAIVTP
+69 K
-75 DLEHHVAAAG
+75 
-85 QRMPVQIQRAG
+85 
-96 VHIARHHQPL
+96 
-106 RTQVH
+106 
-111 VPQQRHHRRAIPR
+111 
-124 GHRILQRGG
+124 
-133 VASDTIVVY
+133 
-142 RLGHERL
+142 
-149 LALVA
+149 
-154 VVACLLTHIRVGAGV
+154 
-169 SAFARAFHQ
+169 
-178 RVLMRRHNDVVWAIT
+178 
-193 GATGIHVDIRNRGIG
+193 
-208 RRRPR
+208 
-213 ALVIRA
+213 
-219 LYERRSLRQPCT
+219 
-231 QRIVV
+231 
-236 RARETA
+236 
-242 DQHIAHR
+242 
-249 HLQRLVAV
+249 
-257 VAAHIHGVLA
+257 
-267 AASSPHHRYYR
+267 
-278 YVLAQYQRTMGLR
+278 
-291 LDGRRGGVAR
+291 
-301 AALLDRAVLQRH
+301 
-313 HRLMLVRT
+313 RT

-328 GDEQHRACLAVRQVR
+328 GDEQHRACRAVRQVR

-367 VLRQQDRAFPRLAL
+367 VLRQQDRAFPRLAGQ
-381 EDSVHR
+381 DVVHR
-387 RLNAAELLR
+387 ILNAVELLH
-396 AVQQHVALVAAFAH
+396 AHQQHVARVAAFAH
-410 AVGVLVRVRQHL
+410 AVFIRMRMGQHL
-422 HVLQLGRAH
+422 HVLQLGLAH

-443 AVERVPLRQQRTY
+443 AVERIPLRQQRTHRHLR
-456 CQVGAVFCIDF
+456 GGRAVNGDF
-467 DLLERTVLQLGAVV
+467 PERAVRQLRLAVV
-481 IVNDQA
+481 INHQ
-487 IHRHIIVGDTQR
+487 RPNCHIVIRYSQR
-499 TGRRRRSAVLAQI
+499 TRRIKVHVAEAHLGYIALAHDRRRALNMDMIRHV
-512 HIPQRT
+512 
-518 LARDGR
+518 
-524 RTPGD
+524 
-529 LYGVHSVAVQVD
+529 VAVQVD
-541 GASTAHPRGGS
+541 TASAACAHDA
-552 AVLKQRHTGV
+552 AVSEQRHGIVVNT
-562 EEVAAAVHC
+562 AAQL
-571 LHIPRLAVIRD
+571 LHIPHRAVVVRHD

-624 AARVLERVPLRQQV
+624 AARGLERVPLRQQV
-638 AGLRPVGRVD
+638 AGLRPVGRRD
-648 PPERAAAQA
+648 LSERAAAQA
-657 HRPAAHIQLPDL
+657 HRPAAHIQPLDL
-669 PDGRIHRQRPAGH
+669 PDGRIHRQRPAGY
-682 IDHGPVER
+682 IDHDPVER

-807 HLPVPVQTRHAAEGA
+807 HLLVPVQTRHAAEGA
-822 HAVTPVCAVD
+822 HAVLPVCAVD

-859 YDAVVTRSPVVRIGN
+859 YDAVVTRPPVVRIGN

-920 AGKRAAYLQSA
+920 AGKRAAQLQSA
-931 PQLRGVLHRQ
+931 PQLRVALHRQ
-941 AALQMHRA
+941 AALQMHLG

-954 AALGQYAGLS
+954 AALGQHAGLS

-973 LGRQHALKHQ
+973 LGRQHAIKHQ

-1061 LGRRL
+1061 LGRRV
-1066 QRALQRAV
+1066 QRALQLAV
-1074 DVALAVDDH
+1074 DVALAVDDD

-1096 VMLVLLDSY
+1096 GMLVRPDLH
-1105 VFQGRPAGIHRD
+1105 VFQRFFRPAGVHY
-1117 SLDVIGKTERIPL
+1117 LPGVFAPERIAL
-1130 GQQVHQRGLV
+1130 GQQVHQRDLGIAV
-1140 VVVFAA
+1140 AA
-1146 ADDFRERAAA
+1146 FDLRERAAA
-1156 DGEAAAVGEE
+1156 D
-1166 VRHTERAALDD
+1166 L
-1177 DAAAVFAPEIRIAD
+1177 DAAAVVVEGHLVERTAADGDLAVVVVVENHIAECAVGDGDAAAVSRESPIADGHTFADGQSRIAD
-1191 GHIFDVQRAAD
+1191 GHTFADGQSRVAD
-1202 RPVDPIIITITIDI
+1202 RPVELTGTIITAN
-1216 TIDIAA
+1216 IAA
-1222 GSDCAAA
+1222 GSDLAAHAGEAPHRSIGNVQCAII
-1229 PAFEIRHIGV
+1229 EIQLDG
-1239 GNIQRT
+1239 
-1245 GLEDQPDDS
+1245 DS
-1254 AGLVR
+1254 AGCFV
-1259 AIVHNGQI
+1259 AAVYEGQI
-1267 AGDRFFEDE
+1267 AGGASCEDLLIVLL
-1276 VIIFIPDV
+1276 VI
-1284 ISIFVDLIHV
+1284 LILV

-1299 VVIVRRHP
+1299 PLHRAA
-1307 MSVQVQR
+1307 VQIQR
-1314 ERPGDVCAVRY
+1314 ERPGDVCGSCIGVY
-1325 LHILPQR
+1325 NGGVMHILQQL

-1347 ERGVIGR
+1347 ERGEIL
-1354 CTARRHLHGCFHAAN
+1354 RRAVRPGHLHGCFHAAN

-1387 AIAGLAVD
+1387 AIAGLTVD

-1498 FPDRGHTDL
+1498 FPGRGHADL
-1507 CQHAVFQRHLA
+1507 RERAVFQRHLA

-1526 GIFPRVAAQVDD
+1526 GILPRVAAQVDD
-1538 HFAGGHSD
+1538 HFAGGHGD

-1559 LTRGS
+1559 LARGS

-1577 VIRRRQRRAAFTG
+1577 VIRRCQRRAAFTG

-1605 IVARVAE
+1605 IVARAAE
-1612 RHMGLPRG
+1612 RQMGLPRG
-1620 DQPEVMV
+1620 DQSKDMV
-1627 RRFLISAVLADGYMG
+1627 RRFLISAVLADGYVG
-1642 IRVLFFPIAELVLS
+1642 SRVLFFPIAELVLA

-1686 EDEPTIV
+1686 EDEPTIA

-1719 ADKGK
+1719 ADMGK
-1724 TKRSDQLARA
+1724 TKRSGQLARA
-1734 ALLHIDVQCRS
+1734 VLLQIDVQR
-1745 ARGAKHFN
+1745 RLLQGAIHFKH
-1753 RSIHR
+1753 IHR
-1758 QRCAVAENKIDGFS
+1758 QRCAVAEDKIDGFS

-1785 HHVPFIV
+1785 HHVPSIV
-1792 QLIIIA
+1792 QLIIA
-1798 GQFRSVRADLL
+1798 GQFRGVRADLL
-1809 RAALADVLHRARSR
+1809 RTALADILHRARSR

>member
-1 MQLRLV
+1 M
-7 RICVGL
+7 
-13 CTRCIRHP
+13 H
-21 DGPAL
+21 
-26 FGNDLHIAVQR
+26 
-37 QVAIFITP
+37 
-45 SARTARQQDNVA
+45 
-57 VSRVLHR
+57 
-64 AVPDG
+64 
-69 KAIVTP
+69 K
-75 DLEHHVAAAG
+75 
-85 QRMPVQIQRAG
+85 
-96 VHIARHHQPL
+96 
-106 RTQVH
+106 
-111 VPQQRHHRRAIPR
+111 
-124 GHRILQRGG
+124 
-133 VASDTIVVY
+133 
-142 RLGHERL
+142 
-149 LALVA
+149 
-154 VVACLLTHIRVGAGV
+154 
-169 SAFARAFHQ
+169 
-178 RVLMRRHNDVVWAIT
+178 
-193 GATGIHVDIRNRGIG
+193 
-208 RRRPR
+208 
-213 ALVIRA
+213 
-219 LYERRSLRQPCT
+219 
-231 QRIVV
+231 
-236 RARETA
+236 
-242 DQHIAHR
+242 
-249 HLQRLVAV
+249 
-257 VAAHIHGVLA
+257 
-267 AASSPHHRYYR
+267 
-278 YVLAQYQRTMGLR
+278 
-291 LDGRRGGVAR
+291 
-301 AALLDRAVLQRH
+301 
-313 HRLMLVRT
+313 RT

-328 GDEQHRACLAVRQVR
+328 GDEQHRACRAVRQVR

-367 VLRQQDRAFPRLAL
+367 VLRQQDRARRCLAGQ
-381 EDSVHR
+381 DVVHR
-387 RLNAAELLR
+387 ILNAVELLH
-396 AVQQHVALVAAFAH
+396 AHQQHVALVAAFAH
-410 AVGVLVRVRQHL
+410 AVFIRMRMGQHL
-422 HVLQLGRAH
+422 HVLQLGLAH

-443 AVERVPLRQQRTY
+443 AVERIPLRQQRTHRHL
-456 CQVGAVFCIDF
+456 CGGRAVNGDF
-467 DLLERTVLQLGAVV
+467 PERAVRQLRLAVV
-481 IVNDQA
+481 INHQ
-487 IHRHIIVGDTQR
+487 RPNCHIVIRYSQR
-499 TGRRRRSAVLAQI
+499 TRRLKPHVAEAHLPYFSLAHDRRRALNMDMIRHV
-512 HIPQRT
+512 
-518 LARDGR
+518 
-524 RTPGD
+524 
-529 LYGVHSVAVQVD
+529 VAVQVD
-541 GASTAHPRGGS
+541 TASAACAHDA
-552 AVLKQRHTGV
+552 AVSEQRHGIVVNT
-562 EEVAAAVHC
+562 AAQL
-571 LHIPRLAVIRD
+571 LHIPHRAVVVRHD

-611 GHRVSAVRVIHKL
+611 GQPVGRRRVFHEAVR
-624 AARVLERVPLRQQV
+624 ALERVPLRQQV
-638 AGLRPVGRVD
+638 AGLRPVGRRD
-648 PPERAAAQA
+648 LSERAAAQR
-657 HRPAAHIQLPDL
+657 HLPAAHIQPLDL

-807 HLPVPVQTRHAAEGA
+807 HLLVPVQTRHAAEGA

-838 AGADGIVR
+838 AGAVGPVR

-886 LVRQPVVAFQ
+886 LVRHLVVAFQ
-896 QLAQVAISGTLLR
+896 QLTQALIFVAFAHIEGDGILLLT
-909 VDGAGLRFLVS
+909 AGIE
-920 AGKRAAYLQSA
+920 RAAQLQSA

-954 AALGQYAGLS
+954 AALGQHAGLS

-973 LGRQHALKHQ
+973 LGRQHAVKHQ

-1061 LGRRL
+1061 LGRRV

-1083 GLHAAAALAVAFN
+1083 GLHTAAALAVAFN
-1096 VMLVLLDSY
+1096 VMRVRPDLH
-1105 VFQGRPAGIHRD
+1105 VFQRFFRPAGVHY
-1117 SLDVIGKTERIPL
+1117 LPGVFAPERIAL
-1130 GQQVHQRGLV
+1130 GQQVHQRDLGIAV
-1140 VVVFAA
+1140 AA
-1146 ADDFRERAAA
+1146 FDLRERAAA
-1156 DGEAAAVGEE
+1156 N
-1166 VRHTERAALDD
+1166 L
-1177 DAAAVFAPEIRIAD
+1177 DAAAVVVEGHLVERTAADGDLAVVVVVENHIAECAVGDGDAAAVSRESPIADGHTFADGQSRIAD
-1191 GHIFDVQRAAD
+1191 GHTFADGQSRVAD
-1202 RPVDPIIITITIDI
+1202 RPVELTGTIITAN
-1216 TIDIAA
+1216 IAA
-1222 GSDCAAA
+1222 GSDLAAHAGEAPHRSIGNVQCAII
-1229 PAFEIRHIGV
+1229 EIQLDG
-1239 GNIQRT
+1239 
-1245 GLEDQPDDS
+1245 DS
-1254 AGLVR
+1254 AGCFV
-1259 AIVHNGQI
+1259 AAVYEGQI
-1267 AGDRFFEDE
+1267 AGGASCEDLLIVLL
-1276 VIIFIPDV
+1276 VI
-1284 ISIFVDLIHV
+1284 LILV

-1299 VVIVRRHP
+1299 PLHRAA
-1307 MSVQVQR
+1307 VQIQR
-1314 ERPGDVCAVRY
+1314 ERPGDVCGSCIGVY
-1325 LHILPQR
+1325 NGGVMHILQQL

-1339 VGVGDGVR
+1339 VGVGDGIR
-1347 ERGVIGR
+1347 ERGEIL
-1354 CTARRHLHGCFHAAN
+1354 RRAVRPGHLHGCFHAAN

-1395 DAVPVRHHGHGYFA
+1395 DAVPVRHHGHEYFA

-1498 FPDRGHTDL
+1498 FPGRGHADL
-1507 CQHAVFQRHLA
+1507 RERAVLQRHLA

-1526 GIFPRVAAQVDD
+1526 GILPRVAAQVDD
-1538 HFAGGHSD
+1538 HFAGGHGD

-1559 LTRGS
+1559 LARGS

-1577 VIRRRQRRAAFTG
+1577 VIRRCQRRAAFTG

-1605 IVARVAE
+1605 IVACAAE
-1612 RHMGLPRG
+1612 RQMGLPRG
-1620 DQPEVMV
+1620 DQSKDMV
-1627 RRFLISAVLADGYMG
+1627 RRFLISAVLADGYVG
-1642 IRVLFFPIAELVLS
+1642 SRVLFFPIAELVLA
-1656 RHRRAAVIA
+1656 RHRRAAKA
-1665 RPLVL
+1665 ALALVRCGIL
-1670 RGVAVGIFE
+1670 RGVRDAGM
-1679 PLVLALG
+1679 LAL
-1686 EDEPTIV
+1686 EESERIIQVCDLITLLV
-1693 AIGRGGLI
+1693 HYLHGR
-1701 LYFHHLHRR
+1701 
-1710 ADAVDGQFT
+1710 ANAVDGQSVFI
-1719 ADKGK
+1719 ARVN
-1724 TKRSDQLARA
+1724 TKRSGQLARA
-1734 ALLHIDVQCRS
+1734 ALLHIDVQRRS
-1745 ARGAKHFN
+1745 ARGAKHFKH
-1753 RSIHR
+1753 IHR

-1772 TDNQTIIDGHVPR
+1772 TDSQRTIDGHVPR

-1809 RAALADVLHRARSR
+1809 RTAFADILHRARSR

-1828 PLHAACLAFAL
+1828 PLHAAVIFADC
-1839 YGQRIAFLIRVLV
+1839 GRVAALIHILV
-1852 AVGQQNICQIV
+1852 AAGQQPICRLT

>member
-1 MQLRLV
+1 M
-7 RICVGL
+7 
-13 CTRCIRHP
+13 H
-21 DGPAL
+21 
-26 FGNDLHIAVQR
+26 
-37 QVAIFITP
+37 
-45 SARTARQQDNVA
+45 
-57 VSRVLHR
+57 
-64 AVPDG
+64 
-69 KAIVTP
+69 K
-75 DLEHHVAAAG
+75 
-85 QRMPVQIQRAG
+85 
-96 VHIARHHQPL
+96 
-106 RTQVH
+106 
-111 VPQQRHHRRAIPR
+111 
-124 GHRILQRGG
+124 
-133 VASDTIVVY
+133 
-142 RLGHERL
+142 
-149 LALVA
+149 
-154 VVACLLTHIRVGAGV
+154 
-169 SAFARAFHQ
+169 
-178 RVLMRRHNDVVWAIT
+178 
-193 GATGIHVDIRNRGIG
+193 
-208 RRRPR
+208 
-213 ALVIRA
+213 
-219 LYERRSLRQPCT
+219 
-231 QRIVV
+231 
-236 RARETA
+236 
-242 DQHIAHR
+242 
-249 HLQRLVAV
+249 
-257 VAAHIHGVLA
+257 
-267 AASSPHHRYYR
+267 
-278 YVLAQYQRTMGLR
+278 
-291 LDGRRGGVAR
+291 
-301 AALLDRAVLQRH
+301 
-313 HRLMLVRT
+313 RT

-328 GDEQHRACLAVRQVR
+328 GDEQHRACRAVRQVR

-367 VLRQQDRAFPRLAL
+367 VLRQQDRAFPRLAGQ
-381 EDSVHR
+381 DVVHR
-387 RLNAAELLR
+387 ILNAVELLH
-396 AVQQHVALVAAFAH
+396 AHQQHVARVAAFAH
-410 AVGVLVRVRQHL
+410 AVFIRMRMGQHL
-422 HVLQLGRAH
+422 HVLQLGLAH

-443 AVERVPLRQQRTY
+443 AVERIPLRQQRTY

-467 DLLERTVLQLGAVV
+467 DLLERTVLQLGAVA

-571 LHIPRLAVIRD
+571 LHIPRLAVIHD

-595 RGHIHRPV
+595 RGHIHRPM

-690 TRALLIREV
+690 TRALVIREV

-720 ESVQVQRHRSAAR
+720 ESVQVQVNRSAAR

-744 YSLGVDR
+744 HSLGVDR

-807 HLPVPVQTRHAAEGA
+807 HLLVPVQTRHAAEGA

-838 AGADGIVR
+838 AGAVGPVR

-859 YDAVVTRSPVVRIGN
+859 YDGVVARRPVVRIGN
-874 LQQRRALVIVVA
+874 LRQRRALVIVVA
-886 LVRQPVVAFQ
+886 LVRHLVVAFQ
-896 QLAQVAISGTLLR
+896 QLTQALIFVAFAHIEGDGILLLT
-909 VDGAGLRFLVS
+909 AGIE
-920 AGKRAAYLQSA
+920 RAAQLQSA

-954 AALGQYAGLS
+954 AALGQHCGLS

-983 RAAGEINSGPGVGGG
+983 RAAGEINRGPGDGGG

-1061 LGRRL
+1061 LGRRV

-1083 GLHAAAALAVAFN
+1083 GLHTAAALAVAFN
-1096 VMLVLLDSY
+1096 VMLVRPDLH
-1105 VFQGRPAGIHRD
+1105 VFQRFFRPAGVHY
-1117 SLDVIGKTERIPL
+1117 LPGVFAPERIAL
-1130 GQQVHQRGLV
+1130 GQQVHQRDLGIAV
-1140 VVVFAA
+1140 AA
-1146 ADDFRERAAA
+1146 FDLRERAAA
-1156 DGEAAAVGEE
+1156 D
-1166 VRHTERAALDD
+1166 L
-1177 DAAAVFAPEIRIAD
+1177 DAAAVVVEGHLVERTAADGDLAVVVVVENHIAECAVGDGDAAAVSRESPIADGHTFADGQSRIAD
-1191 GHIFDVQRAAD
+1191 GHTFADGQSRVAD
-1202 RPVDPIIITITIDI
+1202 RPDELTGTLITAN
-1216 TIDIAA
+1216 IAA
-1222 GSDCAAA
+1222 GSDLAAHADEAPHRSIGNVQCAII
-1229 PAFEIRHIGV
+1229 EIQLAG
-1239 GNIQRT
+1239 
-1245 GLEDQPDDS
+1245 DS
-1254 AGLVR
+1254 AGCFV
-1259 AIVHNGQI
+1259 AAVYEGQI
-1267 AGDRFFEDE
+1267 AGGASCEDLLIVLL
-1276 VIIFIPDV
+1276 VI
-1284 ISIFVDLIHV
+1284 LILV

-1299 VVIVRRHP
+1299 PLHRAA
-1307 MSVQVQR
+1307 VQIQR
-1314 ERPGDVCAVRY
+1314 ERPGDVCGSCIGVY
-1325 LHILPQR
+1325 IGGVMHVLPQL

-1339 VGVGDGVR
+1339 VGVGDGIR
-1347 ERGVIGR
+1347 ERGEIL
-1354 CTARRHLHGCFHAAN
+1354 RRAVRPGHLHGCFHAAN
-1369 RARTRIPALAVVV
+1369 RARTRIPALAVIV

-1387 AIAGLAVD
+1387 AIAGLTVD

-1409 VALAGRV
+1409 VALAGCV
-1416 CIGHIVANAGHGI
+1416 YIGHIFSGVAGGHGRPVDG
-1429 IQNSAAFERRAAG
+1429 ALHERRAAG

-1455 YVGQRCTCPKGQ
+1455 YVGQRCTCLEGQ

-1498 FPDRGHTDL
+1498 FPGRGHTDL
-1507 CQHAVFQRHLA
+1507 CQHAVLHRHIA

-1526 GIFPRVAAQVDD
+1526 GIFPRVAAQVDG
-1538 HFAGGHSD
+1538 HFAGGHGD

-1559 LTRGS
+1559 LARGS

-1577 VIRRRQRRAAFTG
+1577 VIRRCQRRAAFTG

-1605 IVARVAE
+1605 IVARAAE
-1612 RHMGLPRG
+1612 RQMGLPRG

-1656 RHRRAAVIA
+1656 RHRRAAKA
-1665 RPLVL
+1665 ALALVRCGIL
-1670 RGVAVGIFE
+1670 RGVRDAGM
-1679 PLVLALG
+1679 LAL
-1686 EDEPTIV
+1686 EESERIIQVCD
-1693 AIGRGGLI
+1693 LI
-1701 LYFHHLHRR
+1701 TLLVHYLHGC
-1710 ADAVDGQFT
+1710 ANAVDGQSVFI
-1719 ADKGK
+1719 GRGN
-1724 TKRSDQLARA
+1724 TKRSGQLARA

-1758 QRCAVAENKIDGFS
+1758 QRCIVAENKIDGFS

-1785 HHVPFIV
+1785 HHVPSIV
-1792 QLIIIA
+1792 QLIIA
-1798 GQFRSVRADLL
+1798 GQFRGVRADLL
-1809 RAALADVLHRARSR
+1809 RTAFADIHHAVGK
-1823 HDLRR
+1823 DFDR
-1828 PLHAACLAFAL
+1828 PLHAAVIFADR
-1839 YGQRIAFLIRVLV
+1839 GRVAALIHILV
-1852 AVGQQNICQIV
+1852 AAGQQLICRLT

>member
-7 RICVGL
+7 RICAVLRTGY
-13 CTRCIRHP
+13 IRHP

-26 FGNDLHIAVQR
+26 GGNDLHIAVQR
-37 QVAIFITP
+37 QFTVISKDAFL
-45 SARTARQQDNVA
+45 SARQQDNVA

-64 AVPDG
+64 AIPDG
-69 KAIVTP
+69 KAIVAP

-85 QRMPVQIQRAG
+85 QRIPVQIQRAG

-133 VASDTIVVY
+133 ITRRRGAGRHLGD

-149 LALVA
+149 ITIRA
-154 VVACLLTHIRVGAGV
+154 VVVRVHVLVGAGV

-193 GATGIHVDIRNRGIG
+193 GVTGIQVDILNRGIG

-257 VAAHIHGVLA
+257 VAAHIDGVLA

-313 HRLMLVRT
+313 HRLMHIRT

-328 GDEQHRACLAVRQVR
+328 GDEQHRACRAVRQVR

-367 VLRQQDRAFPRLAL
+367 VLRQQDRAFLRLAL
-381 EDSVHR
+381 EDGVHR

-422 HVLQLGRAH
+422 HVRQLGRAH
-431 LLQYGVR
+431 LLQYGVFP
-438 AVPVL
+438 ACCIL
-443 AVERVPLRQQRTY
+443 AVERVPLRQQRTHRHLR
-456 CQVGAVFCIDF
+456 GGRAVNGDF
-467 DLLERTVLQLGAVV
+467 PERAVRQLRLAVV
-481 IVNDQA
+481 INHQ
-487 IHRHIIVGDTQR
+487 RPNCHIVIRYSQR
-499 TGRRRRSAVLAQI
+499 TRRLKPHVAEAHLGYIALAHDRCRALDMDI
-512 HIPQRT
+512 IRH
-518 LARDGR
+518 
-524 RTPGD
+524 
-529 LYGVHSVAVQVD
+529 VVAVQVD
-541 GASTAHPRGGS
+541 TASANCARGDA
-552 AVLKQRHTGV
+552 AVSKQRHISVT
-562 EEVAAAVHC
+562 EIA
-571 LHIPRLAVIRD
+571 LQRFLIPRRALQVRHD

-624 AARVLERVPLRQQV
+624 AALGLERVPLRQQV

-657 HRPAAHIQLPDL
+657 HRPAAHIQPLDL

-690 TRALLIREV
+690 TRALVIREV

-720 ESVQVQRHRSAAR
+720 ESVQVQVNRSAAR

-807 HLPVPVQTRHAAEGA
+807 HLLVPVQTRHAAEGT

-838 AGADGIVR
+838 AGAVGPVR

-859 YDAVVTRSPVVRIGN
+859 YDGVVARRPVVRIGN
-874 LQQRRALVIVVA
+874 LRQRRALVIVVA
-886 LVRQPVVAFQ
+886 LVRHLVVAFQ
-896 QLAQVAISGTLLR
+896 QLTQALIFVAFAHIEGDGILLLT
-909 VDGAGLRFLVS
+909 AGIE
-920 AGKRAAYLQSA
+920 RAAQLQSA

-973 LGRQHALKHQ
+973 LGRQHAIKHQ
-983 RAAGEINSGPGVGGG
+983 CAAGEINSGPGGGGG

-1061 LGRRL
+1061 LGRRV

-1083 GLHAAAALAVAFN
+1083 GLHTAAALAVAFN
-1096 VMLVLLDSY
+1096 VMRVRPDLHVFI
-1105 VFQGRPAGIHRD
+1105 FQGRPAGIHRF
-1117 SLDVIGKTERIPL
+1117 IFAYAPERIPL

-1177 DAAAVFAPEIRIAD
+1177 DAAAVFAVEIRIAD

-1202 RPVDPIIITITIDI
+1202 RPVDIIIVRITPN
-1216 TIDIAA
+1216 IAV

-1229 PAFEIRHIGV
+1229 LAFEIRHIGV

-1245 GLEDQPDDS
+1245 GLEDQTDD
-1254 AGLVR
+1254 
-1259 AIVHNGQI
+1259 I
-1267 AGDRFFEDE
+1267 AGFVFAAVREYQLTGNGVFENII
-1276 VIIFIPDV
+1276 VIPV
-1284 ISIFVDLIHV
+1284 ILIHA

-1299 VVIVRRHP
+1299 VVIVRIHP

-1325 LHILPQR
+1325 LHVLPQL

-1339 VGVGDGVR
+1339 VGVGDGIR
-1347 ERGVIGR
+1347 ERGEIL
-1354 CTARRHLHGCFHAAN
+1354 RRAVRPGHLHGCFHAAN
-1369 RARTRIPALAVVV
+1369 RARTRIPALAVIV

-1387 AIAGLAVD
+1387 AIAGLTVD
-1395 DAVPVRHHGHGYFA
+1395 DAVPVRHHGHGYRA
-1409 VALAGRV
+1409 VALAGCV
-1416 CIGHIVANAGHGI
+1416 YIGHIFSGVAGGHGRPVDG
-1429 IQNSAAFERRAAG
+1429 ALHERRAAG

-1526 GIFPRVAAQVDD
+1526 GIFPRVATQVDG
-1538 HFAGGHSD
+1538 HFAGGHGD

-1559 LTRGS
+1559 LARGS

-1577 VIRRRQRRAAFTG
+1577 VIRRCQRRAAFTG

-1605 IVARVAE
+1605 IVARAAE
-1612 RHMGLPRG
+1612 RQMGLPRG
-1620 DQPEVMV
+1620 DQSKDMV
-1627 RRFLISAVLADGYMG
+1627 RRFLISAVLADGYVG
-1642 IRVLFFPIAELVLS
+1642 SRVLFFPIAELVLA
-1656 RHRRAAVIA
+1656 RHRRAAKA
-1665 RPLVL
+1665 ALALVRCGIL
-1670 RGVAVGIFE
+1670 RGVRDAGM
-1679 PLVLALG
+1679 LAL
-1686 EDEPTIV
+1686 EESERIIQVCD
-1693 AIGRGGLI
+1693 LI
-1701 LYFHHLHRR
+1701 TLLVHYLHRR
-1710 ADAVDGQFT
+1710 ANAVDGQSVFIE
-1719 ADKGK
+1719 KGN
-1724 TKRSDQLARA
+1724 TKRSGQLARA
-1734 ALLHIDVQCRS
+1734 VLLQIDVQRRLLHIHF
-1745 ARGAKHFN
+1745 KH
-1753 RSIHR
+1753 IHR

-1798 GQFRSVRADLL
+1798 GQFRGVRADLL
-1809 RAALADVLHRARSR
+1809 RAALADIHHAVGK
-1823 HDLRR
+1823 DFDR
-1828 PLHAACLAFAL
+1828 PLHAAVIFADC
-1839 YGQRIAFLIRVLV
+1839 GRVAALIHILV
-1852 AVGQQNICQIV
+1852 AAGQQPICRLT

>member
-1 MQLRLV
+1 
-7 RICVGL
+7 
-13 CTRCIRHP
+13 
-21 DGPAL
+21 
-26 FGNDLHIAVQR
+26 
-37 QVAIFITP
+37 
-45 SARTARQQDNVA
+45 
-57 VSRVLHR
+57 
-64 AVPDG
+64 
-69 KAIVTP
+69 
-75 DLEHHVAAAG
+75 
-85 QRMPVQIQRAG
+85 MPVQIQRAG

-169 SAFARAFHQ
+169 SAFARALHQ
-178 RVLMRRHNDVVWAIT
+178 RVLMRRHNDVVWAI
-193 GATGIHVDIRNRGIG
+193 AGIPVIQVDILDGSIG

-257 VAAHIHGVLA
+257 VAAHIDGVLA

-343 RPGVAAQVDGD
+343 RPGVAAQVDSD

-367 VLRQQDRAFPRLAL
+367 VLRQQDRAFLRLAL

-387 RLNAAELLR
+387 RLNGAELLR
-396 AVQQHVALVAAFAH
+396 AVQQHVALVAAIAH

-443 AVERVPLRQQRTY
+443 AVERIPLRQQRTHRHL
-456 CQVGAVFCIDF
+456 CGGRAVNGDF
-467 DLLERTVLQLGAVV
+467 PERAVRQLRLAVV
-481 IVNDQA
+481 INHQ
-487 IHRHIIVGDTQR
+487 RPNCHIVIRYSQR
-499 TGRRRRSAVLAQI
+499 TRRLKPHVAEAHLPYFSLAHDRCRALDMDI
-512 HIPQRT
+512 IRH
-518 LARDGR
+518 
-524 RTPGD
+524 
-529 LYGVHSVAVQVD
+529 VVAVQVD
-541 GASTAHPRGGS
+541 TASANCARGDV
-552 AVLKQRHTGV
+552 AVSKQRHISVT
-562 EEVAAAVHC
+562 EIA
-571 LHIPRLAVIRD
+571 LQRFLIPRRALQVRHD
-582 PRRELRIAVLAHA
+582 PRRELRIAVPAHA
-595 RGHIHRPV
+595 RGRIHRPV

-611 GHRVSAVRVIHKL
+611 GQPVGRRRVFHE

-720 ESVQVQRHRSAAR
+720 ESVQVQVNRSAAR

-822 HAVTPVCAVD
+822 HAVLPVCAVD

-859 YDAVVTRSPVVRIGN
+859 YDGVVTRPPVVRIGN

-973 LGRQHALKHQ
+973 LGRQHAIKHQ
-983 RAAGEINSGPGVGGG
+983 CAAGEINSGPGGGGG

-1061 LGRRL
+1061 LGRRV

-1083 GLHAAAALAVAFN
+1083 GLHTAAALAVAFN
-1096 VMLVLLDSY
+1096 VMRVRPDLHVFI
-1105 VFQGRPAGIHRD
+1105 FQGRPAGIHRF
-1117 SLDVIGKTERIPL
+1117 IFAYAPERIPL

-1177 DAAAVFAPEIRIAD
+1177 DAAAVFAVEIRIAD

-1202 RPVDPIIITITIDI
+1202 RPVDIIIVRITPN
-1216 TIDIAA
+1216 IAV

-1229 PAFEIRHIGV
+1229 LAFEIRHIGV

-1245 GLEDQPDDS
+1245 GLEDQTDD
-1254 AGLVR
+1254 
-1259 AIVHNGQI
+1259 I
-1267 AGDRFFEDE
+1267 AGFVFAAVREYQLTGNGVFENII
-1276 VIIFIPDV
+1276 VIPV
-1284 ISIFVDLIHV
+1284 ILIHA

-1299 VVIVRRHP
+1299 VVIVRIHP

-1325 LHILPQR
+1325 LHVLPQL

-1339 VGVGDGVR
+1339 VGVGDGIR
-1347 ERGVIGR
+1347 ERGEIL
-1354 CTARRHLHGCFHAAN
+1354 RRAVRPGHLHGCFHAAN
-1369 RARTRIPALAVVV
+1369 RARTRIPALAVIV

-1387 AIAGLAVD
+1387 AIAGLTVD

-1409 VALAGRV
+1409 VALAGCV
-1416 CIGHIVANAGHGI
+1416 YIGHIFSGVAGGHGRPVDG
-1429 IQNSAAFERRAAG
+1429 ALHERRAAG

-1455 YVGQRCTCPKGQ
+1455 YVGQRCTCLEGQ

-1472 VDRAGHAANDNGI
+1472 VDRAGHAVNDGLI
-1485 HRHAAA
+1485 PHRHIAA
-1491 GDHKAVP
+1491 GDQKAIST
-1498 FPDRGHTDL
+1498 RAHTNL
-1507 CQHAVFQRHLA
+1507 QEHAVLQRHLA

-1526 GIFPRVAAQVDD
+1526 GILPRVAAQVDD
-1538 HFAGGHSD
+1538 HFAGGHGD

-1559 LTRGS
+1559 LARGS

-1577 VIRRRQRRAAFTG
+1577 VIRRCQRRAAFAG
-1590 VIVLRSVGVAHLRAL
+1590 IIVFRSVGVAHLRAL
-1605 IVARVAE
+1605 IVARAAE
-1612 RHMGLPRG
+1612 RQMGLPRG

-1627 RRFLISAVLADGYMG
+1627 RRFLISAVLADGYVG
-1642 IRVLFFPIAELVLS
+1642 SRVLFFPIAELVLA
-1656 RHRRAAVIA
+1656 RHRRAAKA
-1665 RPLVL
+1665 ALALVRCGIL
-1670 RGVAVGIFE
+1670 RGVRDAGM
-1679 PLVLALG
+1679 LAL
-1686 EDEPTIV
+1686 EESERIIQVCDLITLLV
-1693 AIGRGGLI
+1693 HYLHGR
-1701 LYFHHLHRR
+1701 
-1710 ADAVDGQFT
+1710 ANAVDGQSVFI
-1719 ADKGK
+1719 ARVN
-1724 TKRSDQLARA
+1724 TKRSGQLARA
-1734 ALLHIDVQCRS
+1734 ALLHIDVQRRS
-1745 ARGAKHFN
+1745 ARGAKHFKH
-1753 RSIHR
+1753 IHR

-1772 TDNQTIIDGHVPR
+1772 TDSQRTIDGHVPR

-1809 RAALADVLHRARSR
+1809 RTAFADILHRARSR

-1828 PLHAACLAFAL
+1828 PLHAAVIFADC
-1839 YGQRIAFLIRVLV
+1839 GRVAALIHILV
-1852 AVGQQNICQIV
+1852 AAGQQPICRLT

>member
-7 RICVGL
+7 RICAV
-13 CTRCIRHP
+13 CRIRRIRHP

-26 FGNDLHIAVQR
+26 GGNDLHIAVQR
-37 QVAIFITP
+37 QVAVM
-45 SARTARQQDNVA
+45 SKDAVLSARQQDNVA

-69 KAIVTP
+69 KAIVAP

-106 RTQVH
+106 CTQVH
-111 VPQQRHHRRAIPR
+111 VPQQRHHRRAIR
-124 GHRILQRGG
+124 SGQRILQRGG
-133 VASDTIVVY
+133 VTCRRGAGRHLGD

-149 LALVA
+149 ITIRAVVVRVHVLVGAGISAFALARRQCVAVRHHRDVLLRKIGVIQVDIGIGIGRYRPTLLVISALHERRPLRQPGGQSQGITEESDLGAADQHTALLQPQHLAAGSTIHINGVLHPAA
-154 VVACLLTHIRVGAGV
+154 VVAL
-169 SAFARAFHQ
+169 
-178 RVLMRRHNDVVWAIT
+178 
-193 GATGIHVDIRNRGIG
+193 
-208 RRRPR
+208 
-213 ALVIRA
+213 
-219 LYERRSLRQPCT
+219 
-231 QRIVV
+231 
-236 RARETA
+236 
-242 DQHIAHR
+242 
-249 HLQRLVAV
+249 
-257 VAAHIHGVLA
+257 
-267 AASSPHHRYYR
+267 HHRYI
-278 YVLAQYQRTMGLR
+278 AQHQLGVRPYH
-291 LDGRRGGVAR
+291 DGRLCGVAR
-301 AALLDRAVLQRH
+301 AALLDRAVLHRH
-313 HRLMLVRT
+313 HRLIGVA
-321 ASSAALT
+321 ASD
-328 GDEQHRACLAVRQVR
+328 GQHRVRRAVRQVR
-343 RPGVAAQVDGD
+343 RPGVAAQVNGD
-354 LRVLR
+354 LRGERLIFR
-359 VDAHVLRP
+359 VDGHVLRP
-367 VLRQQDRAFPRLAL
+367 VLRQQDRAFPRLAGQ
-381 EDSVHR
+381 DVVHR
-387 RLNAAELLR
+387 ILNAVELLHSH
-396 AVQQHVALVAAFAH
+396 QQHVALVAAFAH
-410 AVGVLVRVRQHL
+410 AVFIRMRMGQHL
-422 HVLQLGRAH
+422 HVLQLGLAH
-431 LLQYGVR
+431 LLQYGVFP
-438 AVPVL
+438 ACCIL
-443 AVERVPLRQQRTY
+443 AVERVPLRQQRTHRHLR
-456 CQVGAVFCIDF
+456 GGRAVNGDF
-467 DLLERTVLQLGAVV
+467 PKRAVRQLRLAVV
-481 IVNDQA
+481 INHQ
-487 IHRHIIVGDTQR
+487 RPNCHIVIRYSQR
-499 TGRRRRSAVLAQI
+499 TRRIKVHVAEAHLGYIALAHDRRRALDMDIIRHV
-512 HIPQRT
+512 
-518 LARDGR
+518 
-524 RTPGD
+524 
-529 LYGVHSVAVQVD
+529 VAVQVD
-541 GASTAHPRGGS
+541 TASANCARGDA
-552 AVLKQRHTGV
+552 AVSKQRHISVT
-562 EEVAAAVHC
+562 EIA
-571 LHIPRLAVIRD
+571 LQRFLIPRRALQVRHD

-611 GHRVSAVRVIHKL
+611 GQPVGRRRVFHEAVR
-624 AARVLERVPLRQQV
+624 ALERVPLRQQV

-720 ESVQVQRHRSAAR
+720 ESVQVQRHHSAAR
-733 DVQATSIGEEW
+733 YVQATSIGEEW
-744 YSLGVDR
+744 DSLGVDR

-838 AGADGIVR
+838 AGAVGPVR

-859 YDAVVTRSPVVRIGN
+859 YDGVVARRPVVRIGN
-874 LQQRRALVIVVA
+874 LRQRRALVIVVA
-886 LVRQPVVAFQ
+886 LVRHLVVAFQ
-896 QLAQVAISGTLLR
+896 QLTQALIFVAFAHIEGDGILLLT
-909 VDGAGLRFLVS
+909 AGIE
-920 AGKRAAYLQSA
+920 RAAQLQSA

-954 AALGQYAGLS
+954 AALGQHAGLS

-973 LGRQHALKHQ
+973 LGRQHAVKHQ
-983 RAAGEINSGPGVGGG
+983 CAAGEINSGPGVGGG

-1061 LGRRL
+1061 LGRRV
-1066 QRALQRAV
+1066 QRALQLAV
-1074 DVALAVDDH
+1074 DVALAVDDD

-1096 VMLVLLDSY
+1096 GMLVRPDLH
-1105 VFQGRPAGIHRD
+1105 VFQRFFRPAGVHY
-1117 SLDVIGKTERIPL
+1117 LPGVFAPERIAL
-1130 GQQVHQRGLV
+1130 GQQVHQRDLGIAV
-1140 VVVFAA
+1140 AA
-1146 ADDFRERAAA
+1146 FDLRERAAA
-1156 DGEAAAVGEE
+1156 N
-1166 VRHTERAALDD
+1166 L
-1177 DAAAVFAPEIRIAD
+1177 DAAAVVVEGHLVERTAADGDLAVVVVVENHIAECAVGDGDAAAVSRESPIADGHTFADGQSRIAD
-1191 GHIFDVQRAAD
+1191 GHTFADGQSRVAD
-1202 RPVDPIIITITIDI
+1202 RPVELTGTIITAN
-1216 TIDIAA
+1216 IAA
-1222 GSDCAAA
+1222 GSDLAAHAGEAPHRSIGNVQCAII
-1229 PAFEIRHIGV
+1229 EIQLDG
-1239 GNIQRT
+1239 
-1245 GLEDQPDDS
+1245 DS
-1254 AGLVR
+1254 AGCFV
-1259 AIVHNGQI
+1259 AAVYEGQI
-1267 AGDRFFEDE
+1267 AGGASCEDLLIVLL
-1276 VIIFIPDV
+1276 VI
-1284 ISIFVDLIHV
+1284 LILV

-1299 VVIVRRHP
+1299 PLHRAA
-1307 MSVQVQR
+1307 VQIQR
-1314 ERPGDVCAVRY
+1314 ERPGDVCGSCIGVY
-1325 LHILPQR
+1325 NGGVMHILQQR

-1339 VGVGDGVR
+1339 VGVGDGIR
-1347 ERGVIGR
+1347 ERGEIL
-1354 CTARRHLHGCFHAAN
+1354 RRAVRPGHLHGCFHAAN

-1498 FPDRGHTDL
+1498 FPDRGHADL
-1507 CQHAVFQRHLA
+1507 RERAVLQRHLA

-1526 GIFPRVAAQVDD
+1526 GILPRVAAQVDD
-1538 HFAGGHSD
+1538 HFAGGHGD

-1559 LTRGS
+1559 LARGS

-1577 VIRRRQRRAAFTG
+1577 VIRRCQRRAAFAG
-1590 VIVLRSVGVAHLRAL
+1590 VIVFRSVGVAHLRAL
-1605 IVARVAE
+1605 IVARAAE
-1612 RHMGLPRG
+1612 RQMGLPRG

-1627 RRFLISAVLADGYMG
+1627 RRFLISAVLADGYVG
-1642 IRVLFFPIAELVLS
+1642 SRVLFFPIAELVLA

-1670 RGVAVGIFE
+1670 RGIAVGIFE
-1679 PLVLALG
+1679 PLVLAL
-1686 EDEPTIV
+1686 EESERIIQVCDLITLLV
-1693 AIGRGGLI
+1693 HYLHGR
-1701 LYFHHLHRR
+1701 
-1710 ADAVDGQFT
+1710 ANAVDGQSVFIEMVN
-1719 ADKGK
+1719 
-1724 TKRSDQLARA
+1724 TKRSGQLARA

-1745 ARGAKHFN
+1745 ANDTRHFN

-1772 TDNQTIIDGHVPR
+1772 IDSQHTIDGHVPR
-1785 HHVPFIV
+1785 HHVPFFV
-1792 QLIIIA
+1792 QITSAIG
-1798 GQFRSVRADLL
+1798 GQFRGVRADLL
-1809 RAALADVLHRARSR
+1809 RAALADILHRARSR
-1823 HDLRR
+1823 HDLRVAH
-1828 PLHAACLAFAL
+1828 HA
-1839 YGQRIAFLIRVLV
+1839 
-1852 AVGQQNICQIV
+1852 

>member
-1 MQLRLV
+1 M
-7 RICVGL
+7 G
-13 CTRCIRHP
+13 
-21 DGPAL
+21 D
-26 FGNDLHIAVQR
+26 
-37 QVAIFITP
+37 
-45 SARTARQQDNVA
+45 
-57 VSRVLHR
+57 
-64 AVPDG
+64 
-69 KAIVTP
+69 
-75 DLEHHVAAAG
+75 
-85 QRMPVQIQRAG
+85 
-96 VHIARHHQPL
+96 
-106 RTQVH
+106 
-111 VPQQRHHRRAIPR
+111 
-124 GHRILQRGG
+124 
-133 VASDTIVVY
+133 

-149 LALVA
+149 ITIRA
-154 VVACLLTHIRVGAGV
+154 VVVRVHVLVGAGV
-169 SAFARAFHQ
+169 SAFALARRQCVAVRHH
-178 RVLMRRHNDVVWAIT
+178 RDVLLRKIGVIQ
-193 GATGIHVDIRNRGIG
+193 VDIGIGIG
-208 RRRPR
+208 RYRPTLLVISALHERRP
-213 ALVIRA
+213 
-219 LYERRSLRQPCT
+219 LRQPGGQSQGIT
-231 QRIVV
+231 EESDLG
-236 RARETA
+236 AA
-242 DQHIAHR
+242 DQHTALLQPQ
-249 HLQRLVAV
+249 HLAAGSTIHINGVLHPAAV
-257 VAAHIHGVLA
+257 VAL
-267 AASSPHHRYYR
+267 HHRYI
-278 YVLAQYQRTMGLR
+278 AQHQLGVRPYH
-291 LDGRRGGVAR
+291 DGRLCGVAR
-301 AALLDRAVLQRH
+301 SALLDRTVLHRH
-313 HRLMLVRT
+313 HRLIGVA
-321 ASSAALT
+321 ASD
-328 GDEQHRACLAVRQVR
+328 GQHRVRRAVRQVR
-343 RPGVAAQVDGD
+343 RPGVAAQVNGD
-354 LRVLR
+354 LRGERLIFR
-359 VDAHVLRP
+359 VDGHVLRP
-367 VLRQQDRAFPRLAL
+367 VLRQQDRAFPRLAGQ
-381 EDSVHR
+381 DVVHR
-387 RLNAAELLR
+387 ILNAVELLH
-396 AVQQHVALVAAFAH
+396 AHQQHVALVAAFAH
-410 AVGVLVRVRQHL
+410 AVFIRMRMGQHL
-422 HVLQLGRAH
+422 HVLQLGLAH

-438 AVPVL
+438 AVLVL

-467 DLLERTVLQLGAVV
+467 DLLERTVLQLGAVA

-582 PRRELRIAVLAHA
+582 PRRELRIAVPAHA
-595 RGHIHRPV
+595 RGHIHRPM

-657 HRPAAHIQLPDL
+657 HRPAAHIQPLDL

-690 TRALLIREV
+690 TRALVIREV

-720 ESVQVQRHRSAAR
+720 ESVQVQVNRSAAR

-807 HLPVPVQTRHAAEGA
+807 HLLVPVQTRHAAEGA

-838 AGADGIVR
+838 AGAVGPVR
-846 VAASLSHIRVRVG
+846 VAAFLSHIRVRVG

-886 LVRQPVVAFQ
+886 LVRQPVVALQ

-920 AGKRAAYLQSA
+920 AGERAAYLQSA

-954 AALGQYAGLS
+954 AALGQHAGLS

-1177 DAAAVFAPEIRIAD
+1177 DAAAVFAVEIRIAD

-1202 RPVDPIIITITIDI
+1202 RPVDIIIVRITPN
-1216 TIDIAA
+1216 IAV

-1229 PAFEIRHIGV
+1229 LAFEIRHIGV

-1245 GLEDQPDDS
+1245 GLEDQTDD
-1254 AGLVR
+1254 
-1259 AIVHNGQI
+1259 I
-1267 AGDRFFEDE
+1267 AGFVFAAVREYQLTGNGVFENII
-1276 VIIFIPDV
+1276 VIPV
-1284 ISIFVDLIHV
+1284 ILIHA

-1299 VVIVRRHP
+1299 VVIVRIHP

-1325 LHILPQR
+1325 LHVLPQL

-1339 VGVGDGVR
+1339 VGVGDGIR
-1347 ERGVIGR
+1347 ERGEIL
-1354 CTARRHLHGCFHAAN
+1354 RRAVRPGHLHGCFHAAN

-1387 AIAGLAVD
+1387 AIAGLTVD

-1526 GIFPRVAAQVDD
+1526 GILPRVAAQVDD

-1772 TDNQTIIDGHVPR
+1772 TDNQPIIDGHVPR

-1809 RAALADVLHRARSR
+1809 RAALADILHRARSR
-1823 HDLRR
+1823 HDLRVAH
-1828 PLHAACLAFAL
+1828 HA
-1839 YGQRIAFLIRVLV
+1839 
-1852 AVGQQNICQIV
+1852 

>member
-1 MQLRLV
+1 M
-7 RICVGL
+7 
-13 CTRCIRHP
+13 H
-21 DGPAL
+21 
-26 FGNDLHIAVQR
+26 
-37 QVAIFITP
+37 
-45 SARTARQQDNVA
+45 
-57 VSRVLHR
+57 
-64 AVPDG
+64 
-69 KAIVTP
+69 K
-75 DLEHHVAAAG
+75 
-85 QRMPVQIQRAG
+85 
-96 VHIARHHQPL
+96 
-106 RTQVH
+106 
-111 VPQQRHHRRAIPR
+111 
-124 GHRILQRGG
+124 
-133 VASDTIVVY
+133 
-142 RLGHERL
+142 
-149 LALVA
+149 
-154 VVACLLTHIRVGAGV
+154 
-169 SAFARAFHQ
+169 
-178 RVLMRRHNDVVWAIT
+178 
-193 GATGIHVDIRNRGIG
+193 
-208 RRRPR
+208 
-213 ALVIRA
+213 
-219 LYERRSLRQPCT
+219 
-231 QRIVV
+231 
-236 RARETA
+236 
-242 DQHIAHR
+242 
-249 HLQRLVAV
+249 
-257 VAAHIHGVLA
+257 
-267 AASSPHHRYYR
+267 
-278 YVLAQYQRTMGLR
+278 
-291 LDGRRGGVAR
+291 
-301 AALLDRAVLQRH
+301 
-313 HRLMLVRT
+313 RT

-328 GDEQHRACLAVRQVR
+328 GDEQHRACRAVRQVR

-367 VLRQQDRAFPRLAL
+367 VLRQQDRAFPRLAGQ
-381 EDSVHR
+381 DVVHR
-387 RLNAAELLR
+387 ILNAVELLH
-396 AVQQHVALVAAFAH
+396 AHQQHVARVAAFAH
-410 AVGVLVRVRQHL
+410 AVFIRMRMGQHL
-422 HVLQLGRAH
+422 HVLQLGLAH

-443 AVERVPLRQQRTY
+443 AVERIPLRQQRTHRHLR
-456 CQVGAVFCIDF
+456 GGRAVNGDF
-467 DLLERTVLQLGAVV
+467 PERAVRQLRLAVV
-481 IVNDQA
+481 INHQ
-487 IHRHIIVGDTQR
+487 RPNCHIVIRYSQR
-499 TGRRRRSAVLAQI
+499 TRRIKVHVAEAHLGYIALAHDRRRALNMDMIRHV
-512 HIPQRT
+512 
-518 LARDGR
+518 
-524 RTPGD
+524 
-529 LYGVHSVAVQVD
+529 VAVQVD
-541 GASTAHPRGGS
+541 TASAACAHDA
-552 AVLKQRHTGV
+552 AVSEQRHGIVVNT
-562 EEVAAAVHC
+562 AAQL
-571 LHIPRLAVIRD
+571 LHIPHRAVVVRHD

-595 RGHIHRPV
+595 RGRIHRPV

-624 AARVLERVPLRQQV
+624 AARVLERIALRQQV
-638 AGLRPVGRVD
+638 AGLRPVGRRD
-648 PPERAAAQA
+648 LSERAAAQR
-657 HRPAAHIQLPDL
+657 HLPAAHIQPLDL

-720 ESVQVQRHRSAAR
+720 ESVQVQVNRSAAR

-807 HLPVPVQTRHAAEGA
+807 HLLVPVQTRHAAEGA
-822 HAVTPVCAVD
+822 HAVLPVCAVD

-886 LVRQPVVAFQ
+886 LVRHLVVALQ
-896 QLAQVAISGTLLR
+896 QLAQVVISGAPAC

-920 AGKRAAYLQSA
+920 SGERAAYLQSA

-954 AALGQYAGLS
+954 AALGQHAGLS

-998 AGGLDDRSVA
+998 AGGLDDRGVA

-1061 LGRRL
+1061 LGRRV

-1096 VMLVLLDSY
+1096 VMRVRPDLHVFI
-1105 VFQGRPAGIHRD
+1105 FQGRPAGIHRF
-1117 SLDVIGKTERIPL
+1117 IFAYAPERIPL

-1177 DAAAVFAPEIRIAD
+1177 DAAAVFAVEIRIAD

-1202 RPVDPIIITITIDI
+1202 PPVDIIIVRITPN
-1216 TIDIAA
+1216 IAA

-1325 LHILPQR
+1325 LHVLPQR

-1347 ERGVIGR
+1347 ELGEIL
-1354 CTARRHLHGCFHAAN
+1354 RRAVRPGHLHGCFHAAN
-1369 RARTRIPALAVVV
+1369 RARTRIPALAVIV

-1387 AIAGLAVD
+1387 AIAGLTVD

-1409 VALAGRV
+1409 VALAGCV
-1416 CIGHIVANAGHGI
+1416 YIGHIFSGVAGGHGRPVDG
-1429 IQNSAAFERRAAG
+1429 ALHERRAAG

-1455 YVGQRCTCPKGQ
+1455 YVGQRCTCLEGQ

-1498 FPDRGHTDL
+1498 FPGRGHTDL
-1507 CQHAVFQRHLA
+1507 CQHAVLHRHIA

-1526 GIFPRVAAQVDD
+1526 GIFPRVAAQVDG
-1538 HFAGGHSD
+1538 HFAGGHGD

-1559 LTRGS
+1559 LARGS

-1577 VIRRRQRRAAFTG
+1577 VIRRCQRRAAFTG

-1605 IVARVAE
+1605 IVARAAE
-1612 RHMGLPRG
+1612 RQMGLPRG
-1620 DQPEVMV
+1620 GQPEVMV

-1656 RHRRAAVIA
+1656 RHRRAAKA
-1665 RPLVL
+1665 ALALVRCGIL
-1670 RGVAVGIFE
+1670 RGVRDAGM
-1679 PLVLALG
+1679 LAL
-1686 EDEPTIV
+1686 EESERIIQVCD
-1693 AIGRGGLI
+1693 LI
-1701 LYFHHLHRR
+1701 TLLVHYLHGC
-1710 ADAVDGQFT
+1710 ANAVDGQSVFI
-1719 ADKGK
+1719 GRGN
-1724 TKRSDQLARA
+1724 TKRSGQLARA

-1758 QRCAVAENKIDGFS
+1758 QRCIVAENKIDGFS

-1785 HHVPFIV
+1785 HHVPSIV
-1792 QLIIIA
+1792 QLIIA
-1798 GQFRSVRADLL
+1798 GQFRGVRADLL
-1809 RAALADVLHRARSR
+1809 RTAFADIHHAVGK
-1823 HDLRR
+1823 DFDR
-1828 PLHAACLAFAL
+1828 PLHAAVIFADR
-1839 YGQRIAFLIRVLV
+1839 GRVAALIHILV
-1852 AVGQQNICQIV
+1852 AAGQQLICRLT

>member
-1 MQLRLV
+1 
-7 RICVGL
+7 
-13 CTRCIRHP
+13 
-21 DGPAL
+21 
-26 FGNDLHIAVQR
+26 
-37 QVAIFITP
+37 
-45 SARTARQQDNVA
+45 
-57 VSRVLHR
+57 
-64 AVPDG
+64 
-69 KAIVTP
+69 
-75 DLEHHVAAAG
+75 
-85 QRMPVQIQRAG
+85 MPVQIQRAG

-169 SAFARAFHQ
+169 SAFARALHQ

-267 AASSPHHRYYR
+267 AASSPHHRYHR
-278 YVLAQYQRTMGLR
+278 YVLAQHQRTMGLR

-301 AALLDRAVLQRH
+301 AALLDRAVLHRH
-313 HRLMLVRT
+313 HRLMHIRT

-328 GDEQHRACLAVRQVR
+328 GDEQHRACRAVRQVR

-367 VLRQQDRAFPRLAL
+367 VLRQQDRAFLRLAL

-387 RLNAAELLR
+387 RLNGAELLR
-396 AVQQHVALVAAFAH
+396 AVQQHVALVAAIAH
-410 AVGVLVRVRQHL
+410 AVFIRMRMGQHL
-422 HVLQLGRAH
+422 HVLQLGLAH

-467 DLLERTVLQLGAVV
+467 DLLERTVLQLGAVA

-624 AARVLERVPLRQQV
+624 AALGLERVPLRQQV

-648 PPERAAAQA
+648 PSERAAAQR
-657 HRPAAHIQLPDL
+657 HLPAAHIQPLDL

-690 TRALLIREV
+690 TRALVIREV

-807 HLPVPVQTRHAAEGA
+807 HLLVPVQTRHAAEGA

-886 LVRQPVVAFQ
+886 LVRQPVVALQ
-896 QLAQVAISGTLLR
+896 QLAQVVISGALLR

-920 AGKRAAYLQSA
+920 SGERAAQLQSA
-931 PQLRGVLHRQ
+931 PQLRVALHRQ
-941 AALQMHRA
+941 AALQMHLG

-973 LGRQHALKHQ
+973 LGRQHAIKHQ
-983 RAAGEINSGPGVGGG
+983 CAAGEINSGPGGGGG

-1061 LGRRL
+1061 LGRRV

-1083 GLHAAAALAVAFN
+1083 GLHTAAALAVAFN
-1096 VMLVLLDSY
+1096 VMRVRPDLHVFI
-1105 VFQGRPAGIHRD
+1105 FQGRPAGIHRF
-1117 SLDVIGKTERIPL
+1117 IFAYAPERIPL

-1177 DAAAVFAPEIRIAD
+1177 DAAAVFAVEIRIAD

-1202 RPVDPIIITITIDI
+1202 RPVDIIIVRITPN
-1216 TIDIAA
+1216 IAV

-1229 PAFEIRHIGV
+1229 LAFEIRHIGV

-1245 GLEDQPDDS
+1245 GLEDQTDD
-1254 AGLVR
+1254 
-1259 AIVHNGQI
+1259 I
-1267 AGDRFFEDE
+1267 AGFVFAAVREYQLTGNGVFENII
-1276 VIIFIPDV
+1276 VIPV
-1284 ISIFVDLIHV
+1284 ILIHA

-1299 VVIVRRHP
+1299 VVIVRIHP

-1325 LHILPQR
+1325 LHVLPQL

-1339 VGVGDGVR
+1339 VGVGDGIR
-1347 ERGVIGR
+1347 ERGEIL
-1354 CTARRHLHGCFHAAN
+1354 RRAVRPGHLHGCFHAAN
-1369 RARTRIPALAVVV
+1369 RARTRIPALAVIV

-1387 AIAGLAVD
+1387 AIAGLTVD

-1409 VALAGRV
+1409 VALAGCV
-1416 CIGHIVANAGHGI
+1416 YIGHIFSGVAGGHGRPVDG
-1429 IQNSAAFERRAAG
+1429 ALHERRAAG

-1455 YVGQRCTCPKGQ
+1455 YVGQRCTLLKGQ
-1467 RAALQ
+1467 AAVPLHLDG
-1472 VDRAGHAANDNGI
+1472 VGHAVNDGLI
-1485 HRHAAA
+1485 PHRHIAA
-1491 GDHKAVP
+1491 GDQKAIST
-1498 FPDRGHTDL
+1498 RAHTNL
-1507 CQHAVFQRHLA
+1507 QEHAVLQRHLA
-1518 AADGQRRS
+1518 AADGQGRG

-1538 HFAGGHSD
+1538 HFAGGHGD

-1559 LTRGS
+1559 LARGS

-1577 VIRRRQRRAAFTG
+1577 VIRRCQRRAAFTG

-1605 IVARVAE
+1605 IVARAAE
-1612 RHMGLPRG
+1612 RQMGLPRG

-1642 IRVLFFPIAELVLS
+1642 SRVLFFPIAELVLA
-1656 RHRRAAVIA
+1656 RHRRAAKA
-1665 RPLVL
+1665 ALALVRCGIL
-1670 RGVAVGIFE
+1670 RGVRDAGM
-1679 PLVLALG
+1679 LAL
-1686 EDEPTIV
+1686 EESERIIQVCDLITLLV
-1693 AIGRGGLI
+1693 HYLHGR
-1701 LYFHHLHRR
+1701 
-1710 ADAVDGQFT
+1710 ANAVDGQSVFI
-1719 ADKGK
+1719 GRGN
-1724 TKRSDQLARA
+1724 TKRSGQLARA

-1758 QRCAVAENKIDGFS
+1758 QRCIVAENKIDGFS

-1785 HHVPFIV
+1785 HHVPSIV

-1798 GQFRSVRADLL
+1798 GQFRGVRADLL
-1809 RAALADVLHRARSR
+1809 RTALADILHRARSR
-1823 HDLRR
+1823 HDLRVAH
-1828 PLHAACLAFAL
+1828 HA
-1839 YGQRIAFLIRVLV
+1839 
-1852 AVGQQNICQIV
+1852 

>member
-1 MQLRLV
+1 
-7 RICVGL
+7 
-13 CTRCIRHP
+13 
-21 DGPAL
+21 
-26 FGNDLHIAVQR
+26 
-37 QVAIFITP
+37 
-45 SARTARQQDNVA
+45 
-57 VSRVLHR
+57 
-64 AVPDG
+64 
-69 KAIVTP
+69 
-75 DLEHHVAAAG
+75 
-85 QRMPVQIQRAG
+85 MPVQIQRAG

-169 SAFARAFHQ
+169 SAFARALHQ
-178 RVLMRRHNDVVWAIT
+178 RVLMRRHNDVVWAI
-193 GATGIHVDIRNRGIG
+193 AGIPVIQVDILDGSIG
-208 RRRPR
+208 RRRPGV
-213 ALVIRA
+213 LVIRA

-231 QRIVV
+231 QRTAV

-242 DQHIAHR
+242 DQHTAHR

-257 VAAHIHGVLA
+257 VAAHIDGVLA
-267 AASSPHHRYYR
+267 AASSPHHRYHR

-313 HRLMLVRT
+313 HRLMHIRT

-328 GDEQHRACLAVRQVR
+328 GDEQHRACLAVLQVR

-396 AVQQHVALVAAFAH
+396 AVQQHVALVAAIAH
-410 AVGVLVRVRQHL
+410 AVFIRMRMGQHL
-422 HVLQLGRAH
+422 HVLQLGLAH
-431 LLQYGVR
+431 LLQYGVFP
-438 AVPVL
+438 ACCIL
-443 AVERVPLRQQRTY
+443 AVERVPLRQQRTHRHLR
-456 CQVGAVFCIDF
+456 GGRAVNGDF
-467 DLLERTVLQLGAVV
+467 PERAVRQLRLAVV
-481 IVNDQA
+481 INHQ
-487 IHRHIIVGDTQR
+487 RPNCHIVIRYSQR
-499 TGRRRRSAVLAQI
+499 TRRIKVHVAEAHLGYIALAHDRCRALDKHAPRHAI
-512 HIPQRT
+512 T
-518 LARDGR
+518 
-524 RTPGD
+524 
-529 LYGVHSVAVQVD
+529 VQVD
-541 GASTAHPRGGS
+541 TASADCTRAGV
-552 AVLKQRHTGV
+552 AVSKQRHRT
-562 EEVAAAVHC
+562 AVSEAIAIQL
-571 LHIPRLAVIRD
+571 LHIPHRAVVVRHD

-595 RGHIHRPV
+595 RGRIHRPV

-611 GHRVSAVRVIHKL
+611 GQPVGRRRVFHEAVR
-624 AARVLERVPLRQQV
+624 ALERVPLKQQTSNRH
-638 AGLRPVGRVD
+638 AAARRDLS
-648 PPERAAAQA
+648 ERAAAQA
-657 HRPAAHIQLPDL
+657 HRPAAHIQPLDL

-838 AGADGIVR
+838 AGAVGPVR

-859 YDAVVTRSPVVRIGN
+859 YDGVVTRPPVVRIGN

-920 AGKRAAYLQSA
+920 AGKRAAQLQSA

-954 AALGQYAGLS
+954 AALGQHAGLS

-1061 LGRRL
+1061 LGRRV

-1083 GLHAAAALAVAFN
+1083 GLHAAAALAVASGG
-1096 VMLVLLDSY
+1096 MLVRPDLH
-1105 VFQGRPAGIHRD
+1105 VFQRFFRPAGVHY
-1117 SLDVIGKTERIPL
+1117 LPGVFAPERIAL
-1130 GQQVHQRGLV
+1130 GQQVHQRDLGIAV
-1140 VVVFAA
+1140 AA
-1146 ADDFRERAAA
+1146 FDLRERAAA
-1156 DGEAAAVGEE
+1156 D
-1166 VRHTERAALDD
+1166 L
-1177 DAAAVFAPEIRIAD
+1177 DAAAVVVEGHLVERTAADGDLAVVVVVENHIAECAVGDGDAAAVSRESPIADGHTFADGQSRIAD
-1191 GHIFDVQRAAD
+1191 GHTFADGQSRVAD
-1202 RPVDPIIITITIDI
+1202 RPVELTGTIITAN
-1216 TIDIAA
+1216 IAA
-1222 GSDCAAA
+1222 GSDLAAHAGEAPHRSIGNVQCAII
-1229 PAFEIRHIGV
+1229 EIQLDG
-1239 GNIQRT
+1239 
-1245 GLEDQPDDS
+1245 DS
-1254 AGLVR
+1254 AGCFV
-1259 AIVHNGQI
+1259 AAVYEGQI
-1267 AGDRFFEDE
+1267 AGGASCEDLLIVLL
-1276 VIIFIPDV
+1276 VI
-1284 ISIFVDLIHV
+1284 LILV

-1299 VVIVRRHP
+1299 PLHRAA
-1307 MSVQVQR
+1307 VQIQR
-1314 ERPGDVCAVRY
+1314 ERPGDVCGSCIGVY
-1325 LHILPQR
+1325 NGGVMHILQQL

-1347 ERGVIGR
+1347 ERGEIL
-1354 CTARRHLHGCFHAAN
+1354 RRAVRPGHLHGCFHAAN

-1387 AIAGLAVD
+1387 AIAGLTVD

-1498 FPDRGHTDL
+1498 FPGRGHADL
-1507 CQHAVFQRHLA
+1507 RERAVFQRHLA

-1526 GIFPRVAAQVDD
+1526 GILPRVAAQVDD
-1538 HFAGGHSD
+1538 HFAGGHGD

-1559 LTRGS
+1559 LARGS

-1577 VIRRRQRRAAFTG
+1577 VIRRCQRRAAFTG

-1605 IVARVAE
+1605 IVARAAE
-1612 RHMGLPRG
+1612 RQMGLPRG

-1642 IRVLFFPIAELVLS
+1642 IRVLFFPIAELVLA

-1679 PLVLALG
+1679 PLVLAL
-1686 EDEPTIV
+1686 EESERIIQVCDLITLLV
-1693 AIGRGGLI
+1693 HYLHGR
-1701 LYFHHLHRR
+1701 
-1710 ADAVDGQFT
+1710 ANAVDGQSVFIEMVN
-1719 ADKGK
+1719 
-1724 TKRSDQLARA
+1724 TKRSGQLARA

-1772 TDNQTIIDGHVPR
+1772 IDSQPIIDGHVPR

-1798 GQFRSVRADLL
+1798 GQFRGVRADLL
-1809 RAALADVLHRARSR
+1809 RTALADILHRARSR

>member
-1 MQLRLV
+1 M
-7 RICVGL
+7 
-13 CTRCIRHP
+13 
-21 DGPAL
+21 
-26 FGNDLHIAVQR
+26 
-37 QVAIFITP
+37 
-45 SARTARQQDNVA
+45 
-57 VSRVLHR
+57 
-64 AVPDG
+64 
-69 KAIVTP
+69 
-75 DLEHHVAAAG
+75 
-85 QRMPVQIQRAG
+85 
-96 VHIARHHQPL
+96 
-106 RTQVH
+106 
-111 VPQQRHHRRAIPR
+111 
-124 GHRILQRGG
+124 
-133 VASDTIVVY
+133 
-142 RLGHERL
+142 
-149 LALVA
+149 
-154 VVACLLTHIRVGAGV
+154 GAGV

-178 RVLMRRHNDVVWAIT
+178 RVLMRRHNDIVWAIT

-267 AASSPHHRYYR
+267 AASSPHHRYHR
-278 YVLAQYQRTMGLR
+278 YVLAQHQRTMGLR

-313 HRLMLVRT
+313 HRLMHKRT
-321 ASSAALT
+321 ASAAALT
-328 GDEQHRACLAVRQVR
+328 GDEQHRACLAVPQVR

-367 VLRQQDRAFPRLAL
+367 VLRQQDRAFPRPAL

-387 RLNAAELLR
+387 ILNAVELLH
-396 AVQQHVALVAAFAH
+396 AHQQHVARVAAFAH

-422 HVLQLGRAH
+422 HVLQLGLAH

-443 AVERVPLRQQRTY
+443 AVERIPLRQQRTHRHL
-456 CQVGAVFCIDF
+456 CGSRIVIGDPSERAV
-467 DLLERTVLQLGAVV
+467 RQLRLAVV
-481 IVNDQA
+481 INHQ
-487 IHRHIIVGDTQR
+487 RPNCHIVIRYSQR
-499 TGRRRRSAVLAQI
+499 TRRLKPHVAEAHLGYIALAHDRRRALDMDMIRYV
-512 HIPQRT
+512 
-518 LARDGR
+518 
-524 RTPGD
+524 
-529 LYGVHSVAVQVD
+529 VAVQVD
-541 GASTAHPRGGS
+541 TASAACAHDA
-552 AVLKQRHTGV
+552 AVSEQRHGIVVNT
-562 EEVAAAVHC
+562 AAQL
-571 LHIPRLAVIRD
+571 LHIPHRAVVVRHD

-595 RGHIHRPV
+595 RGHIHRPM

-624 AARVLERVPLRQQV
+624 AARVLERIALRQQV
-638 AGLRPVGRVD
+638 AGLRPVGRRD
-648 PPERAAAQA
+648 LSERAAAQR
-657 HRPAAHIQLPDL
+657 HLPDAHIQPLDL

-690 TRALLIREV
+690 TRALVIREV

-720 ESVQVQRHRSAAR
+720 ESVQVQVNRSAAR

-807 HLPVPVQTRHAAEGA
+807 HLLVPVQTRHAAEGA

-859 YDAVVTRSPVVRIGN
+859 YDGVVTRSPVVRIGN

-886 LVRQPVVAFQ
+886 LVRQPVVALQ
-896 QLAQVAISGTLLR
+896 QLAQVVISGALLR

-920 AGKRAAYLQSA
+920 SGERAAQLQSA

-941 AALQMHRA
+941 AALQMHLG

-954 AALGQYAGLS
+954 AALGQHAGLS

-983 RAAGEINSGPGVGGG
+983 RAAGEINRGPGVGGG

-1061 LGRRL
+1061 LGRRV

-1096 VMLVLLDSY
+1096 VMRVRPDLHVFI
-1105 VFQGRPAGIHRD
+1105 FQGRPAGIHRF
-1117 SLDVIGKTERIPL
+1117 IFAYAPERIPL

-1177 DAAAVFAPEIRIAD
+1177 DAAAVFAVEIRIAD
-1191 GHIFDVQRAAD
+1191 GHIFDGQRAAD
-1202 RPVDPIIITITIDI
+1202 RPVDIIIVRITPN
-1216 TIDIAA
+1216 IAV

-1229 PAFEIRHIGV
+1229 LAFEIRHIGV

-1245 GLEDQPDDS
+1245 GLEDQTDD
-1254 AGLVR
+1254 
-1259 AIVHNGQI
+1259 I
-1267 AGDRFFEDE
+1267 AGFVFAAVREYQLTGNGVFENII
-1276 VIIFIPDV
+1276 VIPV
-1284 ISIFVDLIHV
+1284 ILIHA

-1299 VVIVRRHP
+1299 VVIVRIHP

-1325 LHILPQR
+1325 LHVLPQL

-1339 VGVGDGVR
+1339 VGVGDGIR
-1347 ERGVIGR
+1347 ERGEIL
-1354 CTARRHLHGCFHAAN
+1354 RRAVRPGHLHGCFHAAN
-1369 RARTRIPALAVVV
+1369 RARTRIPALAVIV

-1387 AIAGLAVD
+1387 AIAGLTVD

-1409 VALAGRV
+1409 VALAGCV
-1416 CIGHIVANAGHGI
+1416 YIGHIFSGVAGGHGRPVDG
-1429 IQNSAAFERRAAG
+1429 ALHERRAAG

-1455 YVGQRCTCPKGQ
+1455 YVGQRCTLLKGQ
-1467 RAALQ
+1467 AAVPLHLDG
-1472 VDRAGHAANDNGI
+1472 VGHAVNDGLI
-1485 HRHAAA
+1485 PHRHIAA
-1491 GDHKAVP
+1491 GDQKAIST
-1498 FPDRGHTDL
+1498 RAHTNL
-1507 CQHAVFQRHLA
+1507 QEHAVLQRHLA
-1518 AADGQRRS
+1518 AADGQGRG

-1538 HFAGGHSD
+1538 HFAGGHGD

-1559 LTRGS
+1559 LARGS

-1577 VIRRRQRRAAFTG
+1577 VIRRCQRRAAFTG

-1605 IVARVAE
+1605 IVARAAE
-1612 RHMGLPRG
+1612 RQMGLPRG

-1627 RRFLISAVLADGYMG
+1627 RRFLISAVLADGYVG
-1642 IRVLFFPIAELVLS
+1642 SRVLFFPIAELVLA
-1656 RHRRAAVIA
+1656 RHRRAAKAA

-1686 EDEPTIV
+1686 EDEPTIA

-1719 ADKGK
+1719 ADMGK
-1724 TKRSDQLARA
+1724 TKRSGQLARA
-1734 ALLHIDVQCRS
+1734 VLLQIDVQR
-1745 ARGAKHFN
+1745 RLLQGAIHFKH
-1753 RSIHR
+1753 IHR
-1758 QRCAVAENKIDGFS
+1758 QRCAVAEDKIDGFS

-1785 HHVPFIV
+1785 HHVPSIV

-1798 GQFRSVRADLL
+1798 GQFRGVRADLL
-1809 RAALADVLHRARSR
+1809 RTALADILHRARSR
-1823 HDLRR
+1823 HDLRVAH
-1828 PLHAACLAFAL
+1828 HA
-1839 YGQRIAFLIRVLV
+1839 
-1852 AVGQQNICQIV
+1852 

>member
-1 MQLRLV
+1 
-7 RICVGL
+7 
-13 CTRCIRHP
+13 
-21 DGPAL
+21 
-26 FGNDLHIAVQR
+26 
-37 QVAIFITP
+37 
-45 SARTARQQDNVA
+45 
-57 VSRVLHR
+57 
-64 AVPDG
+64 
-69 KAIVTP
+69 
-75 DLEHHVAAAG
+75 
-85 QRMPVQIQRAG
+85 MPVQIQRAG

-169 SAFARAFHQ
+169 SAFARALHQ
-178 RVLMRRHNDVVWAIT
+178 RVLMRRHNDVVWAI
-193 GATGIHVDIRNRGIG
+193 AGIPVIQVDILDGSIG
-208 RRRPR
+208 RRRPGV
-213 ALVIRA
+213 LVIRA

-231 QRIVV
+231 QRTAV

-267 AASSPHHRYYR
+267 AASSPHHRYHR
-278 YVLAQYQRTMGLR
+278 YILAQYQRTMGLR

-313 HRLMLVRT
+313 HRLMHKRT

-328 GDEQHRACLAVRQVR
+328 GDEQHRACLAVPQVR

-367 VLRQQDRAFPRLAL
+367 VLRQQDRAFPRPAL

-387 RLNAAELLR
+387 ILNAVELLH
-396 AVQQHVALVAAFAH
+396 AHQQHVARVAAFAH

-422 HVLQLGRAH
+422 HVLQLGLAH

-443 AVERVPLRQQRTY
+443 AVERIPLRQQRTHRHL
-456 CQVGAVFCIDF
+456 CGSRIVIGDPSERAV
-467 DLLERTVLQLGAVV
+467 RQLRLAVV
-481 IVNDQA
+481 INHQ
-487 IHRHIIVGDTQR
+487 RPNCHIVIRYSQR
-499 TGRRRRSAVLAQI
+499 TRRLKPHVAEAHLGYIALAHDRRRALDMDMIRYV
-512 HIPQRT
+512 
-518 LARDGR
+518 
-524 RTPGD
+524 
-529 LYGVHSVAVQVD
+529 VAVQVD
-541 GASTAHPRGGS
+541 TASAACAHDA
-552 AVLKQRHTGV
+552 AVSEQRHGIVVNT
-562 EEVAAAVHC
+562 AAQL
-571 LHIPRLAVIRD
+571 LHIPHRAVVVRHD

-595 RGHIHRPV
+595 RGHIHRPM

-611 GHRVSAVRVIHKL
+611 GQPVGRRRVFHEAVR
-624 AARVLERVPLRQQV
+624 ALERVPLKQQTSNRH
-638 AGLRPVGRVD
+638 AAARRDLS
-648 PPERAAAQA
+648 ERAAAQA
-657 HRPAAHIQLPDL
+657 HRPAAHIQPLDL

-690 TRALLIREV
+690 TRALVIREV

-720 ESVQVQRHRSAAR
+720 ESVQVQVNRSAAR

-807 HLPVPVQTRHAAEGA
+807 HLLVPVQTRHAAEGA
-822 HAVTPVCAVD
+822 HAVLPVCAVD

-886 LVRQPVVAFQ
+886 LVRHLVVALQ
-896 QLAQVAISGTLLR
+896 QLAQVVISGAPAC

-920 AGKRAAYLQSA
+920 SGERAAYLQSA

-954 AALGQYAGLS
+954 AALGQHAGLS

-973 LGRQHALKHQ
+973 LGRQHAVKHQ
-983 RAAGEINSGPGVGGG
+983 CAAGEINSGPGVGGG

-1061 LGRRL
+1061 LGRRV
-1066 QRALQRAV
+1066 QRALQLAV
-1074 DVALAVDDH
+1074 DVALAVDDD

-1096 VMLVLLDSY
+1096 GMLVRPDLH
-1105 VFQGRPAGIHRD
+1105 VFQRFFRPAGVHY
-1117 SLDVIGKTERIPL
+1117 LPGVFAPERIAL
-1130 GQQVHQRGLV
+1130 GQQVHQRDLGIAV
-1140 VVVFAA
+1140 AA
-1146 ADDFRERAAA
+1146 FDLRERAAA
-1156 DGEAAAVGEE
+1156 N
-1166 VRHTERAALDD
+1166 L
-1177 DAAAVFAPEIRIAD
+1177 DAAAVVVEGHLVERTAADGDLAVVVVVENHIAECAVGDGDAAAVSRESPIADGHTFADGQSRIAD
-1191 GHIFDVQRAAD
+1191 GHTFADGQSRVAD
-1202 RPVDPIIITITIDI
+1202 RPVELTGTIITAN
-1216 TIDIAA
+1216 IAA
-1222 GSDCAAA
+1222 GSDLAAHAGEAPHRSIGNVQCAII
-1229 PAFEIRHIGV
+1229 EIQLDG
-1239 GNIQRT
+1239 
-1245 GLEDQPDDS
+1245 DS
-1254 AGLVR
+1254 AGCFV
-1259 AIVHNGQI
+1259 AAVYEGQI
-1267 AGDRFFEDE
+1267 AGGASCEDLLIVLL
-1276 VIIFIPDV
+1276 VI
-1284 ISIFVDLIHV
+1284 LILV

-1299 VVIVRRHP
+1299 PLHRAA
-1307 MSVQVQR
+1307 VQIQR
-1314 ERPGDVCAVRY
+1314 ERPGDVCGSCIGVY
-1325 LHILPQR
+1325 NGGVMHILQQR

-1339 VGVGDGVR
+1339 VGVGDGIR
-1347 ERGVIGR
+1347 ERGEIL
-1354 CTARRHLHGCFHAAN
+1354 RRAVRPGHLHGCFHAAN

-1498 FPDRGHTDL
+1498 FPDRGHADL
-1507 CQHAVFQRHLA
+1507 RERAVLQRHLA

-1526 GIFPRVAAQVDD
+1526 GILPRVAAQVDD
-1538 HFAGGHSD
+1538 HFAGGHGD

-1559 LTRGS
+1559 LARGS

-1577 VIRRRQRRAAFTG
+1577 VIRRCQRRAAFAG
-1590 VIVLRSVGVAHLRAL
+1590 VIVFRSVGVAHLRAL
-1605 IVARVAE
+1605 IVARAAE
-1612 RHMGLPRG
+1612 RQMGLPRG

-1627 RRFLISAVLADGYMG
+1627 RRFLISAVLADGYVG
-1642 IRVLFFPIAELVLS
+1642 SRVLFFPIAELVLA

-1670 RGVAVGIFE
+1670 RGIAVGIFE
-1679 PLVLALG
+1679 PLVLAL
-1686 EDEPTIV
+1686 EESERIIQVCDLITLLV
-1693 AIGRGGLI
+1693 HYLHGR
-1701 LYFHHLHRR
+1701 
-1710 ADAVDGQFT
+1710 ANAVDGQSVFIEMVN
-1719 ADKGK
+1719 
-1724 TKRSDQLARA
+1724 TKRSGQLARA

-1745 ARGAKHFN
+1745 ANDTRHFN

-1772 TDNQTIIDGHVPR
+1772 IDSQHTIDGHVPR
-1785 HHVPFIV
+1785 HHVPFFV
-1792 QLIIIA
+1792 QITSAIG
-1798 GQFRSVRADLL
+1798 GQFRGVRADLL
-1809 RAALADVLHRARSR
+1809 RAALADILHRARSR
-1823 HDLRR
+1823 HDLRVAH
-1828 PLHAACLAFAL
+1828 HA
-1839 YGQRIAFLIRVLV
+1839 
-1852 AVGQQNICQIV
+1852 

>member
-7 RICVGL
+7 RICAV
-13 CTRCIRHP
+13 CRIRRIRHP

-26 FGNDLHIAVQR
+26 GGNDLHIAVQR
-37 QVAIFITP
+37 QVAVM
-45 SARTARQQDNVA
+45 SKDAVLSARQQDNVA

-69 KAIVTP
+69 KAIVAP

-106 RTQVH
+106 CTQVH
-111 VPQQRHHRRAIPR
+111 VPQQRHHRRAIR
-124 GHRILQRGG
+124 SGQRILQRGG
-133 VASDTIVVY
+133 VTCRRGAGRHLGD

-149 LALVA
+149 ITIRAVVVRVHVLVGAGISAFALARRQCVAVRHHRDVLLRKIGVIQVDIGIGIGRYRPTLLVISALHERRPLRQPGGQSQGITEESDLGAADQHTALLQPQHLAAGSTIHINGVLHPAA
-154 VVACLLTHIRVGAGV
+154 VVAL
-169 SAFARAFHQ
+169 
-178 RVLMRRHNDVVWAIT
+178 
-193 GATGIHVDIRNRGIG
+193 
-208 RRRPR
+208 
-213 ALVIRA
+213 
-219 LYERRSLRQPCT
+219 
-231 QRIVV
+231 
-236 RARETA
+236 
-242 DQHIAHR
+242 
-249 HLQRLVAV
+249 
-257 VAAHIHGVLA
+257 
-267 AASSPHHRYYR
+267 HHRYI
-278 YVLAQYQRTMGLR
+278 AQHQLGVRPYH
-291 LDGRRGGVAR
+291 DGRLCGVAR
-301 AALLDRAVLQRH
+301 AALLDRAVLHRH
-313 HRLMLVRT
+313 HRLIGVA
-321 ASSAALT
+321 ASD
-328 GDEQHRACLAVRQVR
+328 GQHRVRRAVRQVR
-343 RPGVAAQVDGD
+343 RPGVAAQVNGD
-354 LRVLR
+354 LRGERLIFR
-359 VDAHVLRP
+359 VDGHVLRP
-367 VLRQQDRAFPRLAL
+367 VLRQQDRAFPRLAGQ
-381 EDSVHR
+381 DVVHR
-387 RLNAAELLR
+387 ILNAVELLHSH
-396 AVQQHVALVAAFAH
+396 QQHVALVAAFAH
-410 AVGVLVRVRQHL
+410 AVFIRMRMGQHL
-422 HVLQLGRAH
+422 HVLQLGLAH

-443 AVERVPLRQQRTY
+443 AVERIPLRQQRTHRHL
-456 CQVGAVFCIDF
+456 CGGRAVNGDF
-467 DLLERTVLQLGAVV
+467 PERAVRQLRLAVV
-481 IVNDQA
+481 INHQ
-487 IHRHIIVGDTQR
+487 RPNCHIVIRYSQR
-499 TGRRRRSAVLAQI
+499 TRRLKPHVAEAHLGYIALAHDRRRALDMDIIRHV
-512 HIPQRT
+512 
-518 LARDGR
+518 
-524 RTPGD
+524 
-529 LYGVHSVAVQVD
+529 VAVQVD
-541 GASTAHPRGGS
+541 TASAACAHDA
-552 AVLKQRHTGV
+552 AVSEQRHGIVVNT
-562 EEVAAAVHC
+562 AAQL
-571 LHIPRLAVIRD
+571 LHIPHRAVVVRHD

-595 RGHIHRPV
+595 RGRIHRPV
-603 LARHHAHV
+603 LALHHAHV

-624 AARVLERVPLRQQV
+624 AALALERVPLRQQV

-807 HLPVPVQTRHAAEGA
+807 HLLVPVQTRHAAEGA

-859 YDAVVTRSPVVRIGN
+859 YDGVVTRSPVVRISN

-886 LVRQPVVAFQ
+886 LVRHLVVALQ
-896 QLAQVAISGTLLR
+896 QLAQVVISGALLR

-920 AGKRAAYLQSA
+920 SGERAAQLQSA

-941 AALQMHRA
+941 AALQMHLG

-954 AALGQYAGLS
+954 AALGQHAGLS

-973 LGRQHALKHQ
+973 LGRQHTIKHQ

-1008 LDGQRAAVDY
+1008 LDGQRASVDY

-1061 LGRRL
+1061 LGRRV

-1083 GLHAAAALAVAFN
+1083 GLHTAAALAVAFN
-1096 VMLVLLDSY
+1096 VMRVRPDLHVFI
-1105 VFQGRPAGIHRD
+1105 FQGRPAGIHRF
-1117 SLDVIGKTERIPL
+1117 IFAYAPERIPL

-1177 DAAAVFAPEIRIAD
+1177 DAAAVFAVEIRIAD

-1202 RPVDPIIITITIDI
+1202 RPVDIIIVRITPN
-1216 TIDIAA
+1216 IAV

-1229 PAFEIRHIGV
+1229 LAFEIRHIGV

-1245 GLEDQPDDS
+1245 GLEDQTDD
-1254 AGLVR
+1254 
-1259 AIVHNGQI
+1259 I
-1267 AGDRFFEDE
+1267 AGFVFAAVREYQLTGNGVFENII
-1276 VIIFIPDV
+1276 VIPV
-1284 ISIFVDLIHV
+1284 ILIHA

-1299 VVIVRRHP
+1299 VVIVRIHP

-1325 LHILPQR
+1325 LHILPQL

-1339 VGVGDGVR
+1339 VGVGDGIR

-1354 CTARRHLHGCFHAAN
+1354 CTARSHLHGCGRAAGL
-1369 RARTRIPALAVVV
+1369 ARTVLIPSRAVV
-1382 GAGIP
+1382 AGIP
-1387 AIAGLAVD
+1387 ARAGLLVD
-1395 DAVPVRHHGHGYFA
+1395 DLMPVLRHVHTLVVH
-1409 VALAGRV
+1409 AGRIH
-1416 CIGHIVANAGHGI
+1416 IGYIFSGNGRTLPVIFALR
-1429 IQNSAAFERRAAG
+1429 ERRAAG
-1442 QTVRQLHGIRYFQ
+1442 QIVRQHLALRHFQAGEQHRALLQDQRTALHI
-1455 YVGQRCTCPKGQ
+1455 
-1467 RAALQ
+1467 
-1472 VDRAGHAANDNGI
+1472 DRVVISVYGGVSL

-1491 GDHKAVP
+1491 VDHNARSNRLVIAALI
-1498 FPDRGHTDL
+1498 D
-1507 CQHAVFQRHLA
+1507 HAVLQRHA
-1518 AADGQRRS
+1518 APRHRQRHIGAAFQICAPHHIVQVDGHAAVRH
-1526 GIFPRVAAQVDD
+1526 GHIFPRVL
-1538 HFAGGHSD
+1538 
-1546 RRIRIPRQRYRAA
+1546 RQ
-1559 LTRGS
+1559 
-1564 RLDGR
+1564 
-1569 LQIGILHP
+1569 LH
-1577 VIRRRQRRAAFTG
+1577 
-1590 VIVLRSVGVAHLRAL
+1590 
-1605 IVARVAE
+1605 
-1612 RHMGLPRG
+1612 
-1620 DQPEVMV
+1620 
-1627 RRFLISAVLADGYMG
+1627 
-1642 IRVLFFPIAELVLS
+1642 
-1656 RHRRAAVIA
+1656 
-1665 RPLVL
+1665 
-1670 RGVAVGIFE
+1670 
-1679 PLVLALG
+1679 
-1686 EDEPTIV
+1686 
-1693 AIGRGGLI
+1693 
-1701 LYFHHLHRR
+1701 
-1710 ADAVDGQFT
+1710 
-1719 ADKGK
+1719 
-1724 TKRSDQLARA
+1724 
-1734 ALLHIDVQCRS
+1734 
-1745 ARGAKHFN
+1745 
-1753 RSIHR
+1753 
-1758 QRCAVAENKIDGFS
+1758 
-1772 TDNQTIIDGHVPR
+1772 
-1785 HHVPFIV
+1785 
-1792 QLIIIA
+1792 
-1798 GQFRSVRADLL
+1798 
-1809 RAALADVLHRARSR
+1809 RAALALGRVDSR
-1823 HDLRR
+1823 L
-1828 PLHAACLAFAL
+1828 
-1839 YGQRIAFLIRVLV
+1839 
-1852 AVGQQNICQIV
+1852 

>member
-1 MQLRLV
+1 
-7 RICVGL
+7 
-13 CTRCIRHP
+13 
-21 DGPAL
+21 
-26 FGNDLHIAVQR
+26 
-37 QVAIFITP
+37 
-45 SARTARQQDNVA
+45 
-57 VSRVLHR
+57 
-64 AVPDG
+64 
-69 KAIVTP
+69 
-75 DLEHHVAAAG
+75 
-85 QRMPVQIQRAG
+85 MPVQIQRAG

-106 RTQVH
+106 CTQVH
-111 VPQQRHHRRAIPR
+111 VPQQRHHRRAIR
-124 GHRILQRGG
+124 SGQRILQRGG
-133 VASDTIVVY
+133 ITRRRGAGRHLGD

-149 LALVA
+149 ITIRA
-154 VVACLLTHIRVGAGV
+154 VVVRVHVLVGAGV
-169 SAFARAFHQ
+169 PAVALASRQAM
-178 RVLMRRHNDVVWAIT
+178 LMRRHNDVLFADIGVTVIQ
-193 GATGIHVDIRNRGIG
+193 VDILNGIIG

-213 ALVIRA
+213 ALAIRA

-367 VLRQQDRAFPRLAL
+367 VLRQQDRARRCLAGQ
-381 EDSVHR
+381 DSVHR
-387 RLNAAELLR
+387 RLNGAELLR

-422 HVLQLGRAH
+422 HVLQLGLAH

-438 AVPVL
+438 AVLVL

-467 DLLERTVLQLGAVV
+467 DLLERTVLQLGAVA

-571 LHIPRLAVIRD
+571 LHIPRLAVIHD

-611 GHRVSAVRVIHKL
+611 GQPVGRRRVFHEAVR
-624 AARVLERVPLRQQV
+624 ALERVPLRQQV
-638 AGLRPVGRVD
+638 AGLRPVGRRD
-648 PPERAAAQA
+648 LSERAAAQA
-657 HRPAAHIQLPDL
+657 HRPAAHIQPLDL

-807 HLPVPVQTRHAAEGA
+807 HLLVPVQTRHAAEGA

-838 AGADGIVR
+838 AGAVGPVR
-846 VAASLSHIRVRVG
+846 VAASLSHICVRVG

-920 AGKRAAYLQSA
+920 AGERAAQLQSA

-954 AALGQYAGLS
+954 AALGQHAGLS

-983 RAAGEINSGPGVGGG
+983 RAAGEINRGPGVGGG

-1061 LGRRL
+1061 LGRRV

-1096 VMLVLLDSY
+1096 VMRVRPDLHGF
-1105 VFQGRPAGIHRD
+1105 FQGRPAGIHRF
-1117 SLDVIGKTERIPL
+1117 IFAYAPERIPL

-1177 DAAAVFAPEIRIAD
+1177 DAAAVFAVEIRIAD

-1202 RPVDPIIITITIDI
+1202 RPVDIIIVRITPN
-1216 TIDIAA
+1216 IAV

-1245 GLEDQPDDS
+1245 SLKGQTDDS
-1254 AGLVR
+1254 AGFVFAAVR
-1259 AIVHNGQI
+1259 EYQLTGNGV
-1267 AGDRFFEDE
+1267 FEDII
-1276 VIIFIPDV
+1276 VIPV
-1284 ISIFVDLIHV
+1284 ILIHA

-1299 VVIVRRHP
+1299 VITVRRHH
-1307 MSVQVQR
+1307 MSVQIQR
-1314 ERPGDVCAVRY
+1314 ERPDDVCAFLAVRY
-1325 LHILPQR
+1325 LHILQQR

-1339 VGVGDGVR
+1339 VGVSDGIR

-1354 CTARRHLHGCFHAAN
+1354 CTARRHLHGCGRAAGL
-1369 RARTRIPALAVVV
+1369 ARTVLIPSRAVV
-1382 GAGIP
+1382 AGIP

-1416 CIGHIVANAGHGI
+1416 CIGHIFSGVAGGHGRPVDG
-1429 IQNSAAFERRAAG
+1429 ALHERRAAG

-1455 YVGQRCTCPKGQ
+1455 YVGQRCTCLEGQ

-1498 FPDRGHTDL
+1498 FPGRGHTDL
-1507 CQHAVFQRHLA
+1507 CQHAVLHRHIA
-1518 AADGQRRS
+1518 AADGQGRG
-1526 GIFPRVAAQVDD
+1526 GIFPRVTAQVDD

-1559 LTRGS
+1559 LARGS

-1605 IVARVAE
+1605 IVARAAE

-1656 RHRRAAVIA
+1656 RHRRAAKA
-1665 RPLVL
+1665 ALALVRCGIL
-1670 RGVAVGIFE
+1670 RGVRDAGM
-1679 PLVLALG
+1679 LAL
-1686 EDEPTIV
+1686 EESERIIQVCDLITLLV
-1693 AIGRGGLI
+1693 HYLHGR
-1701 LYFHHLHRR
+1701 
-1710 ADAVDGQFT
+1710 ANAVDGQSVFI
-1719 ADKGK
+1719 GRGN
-1724 TKRSDQLARA
+1724 TKRSGQLARA
-1734 ALLHIDVQCRS
+1734 VLLQIDVQR
-1745 ARGAKHFN
+1745 RLLQGAIHFN

-1758 QRCAVAENKIDGFS
+1758 QRCVVAENKIDGFS

-1792 QLIIIA
+1792 QLIIA
-1798 GQFRSVRADLL
+1798 GQFRGVRADLL
-1809 RAALADVLHRARSR
+1809 RAALADILHRARSR

>member
-1 MQLRLV
+1 M
-7 RICVGL
+7 
-13 CTRCIRHP
+13 
-21 DGPAL
+21 
-26 FGNDLHIAVQR
+26 
-37 QVAIFITP
+37 
-45 SARTARQQDNVA
+45 
-57 VSRVLHR
+57 
-64 AVPDG
+64 
-69 KAIVTP
+69 
-75 DLEHHVAAAG
+75 
-85 QRMPVQIQRAG
+85 
-96 VHIARHHQPL
+96 
-106 RTQVH
+106 
-111 VPQQRHHRRAIPR
+111 
-124 GHRILQRGG
+124 
-133 VASDTIVVY
+133 
-142 RLGHERL
+142 
-149 LALVA
+149 
-154 VVACLLTHIRVGAGV
+154 
-169 SAFARAFHQ
+169 
-178 RVLMRRHNDVVWAIT
+178 
-193 GATGIHVDIRNRGIG
+193 
-208 RRRPR
+208 
-213 ALVIRA
+213 
-219 LYERRSLRQPCT
+219 
-231 QRIVV
+231 
-236 RARETA
+236 
-242 DQHIAHR
+242 
-249 HLQRLVAV
+249 
-257 VAAHIHGVLA
+257 
-267 AASSPHHRYYR
+267 
-278 YVLAQYQRTMGLR
+278 
-291 LDGRRGGVAR
+291 
-301 AALLDRAVLQRH
+301 
-313 HRLMLVRT
+313 
-321 ASSAALT
+321 
-328 GDEQHRACLAVRQVR
+328 
-343 RPGVAAQVDGD
+343 
-354 LRVLR
+354 
-359 VDAHVLRP
+359 
-367 VLRQQDRAFPRLAL
+367 
-381 EDSVHR
+381 
-387 RLNAAELLR
+387 
-396 AVQQHVALVAAFAH
+396 
-410 AVGVLVRVRQHL
+410 
-422 HVLQLGRAH
+422 
-431 LLQYGVR
+431 
-438 AVPVL
+438 
-443 AVERVPLRQQRTY
+443 
-456 CQVGAVFCIDF
+456 
-467 DLLERTVLQLGAVV
+467 
-481 IVNDQA
+481 
-487 IHRHIIVGDTQR
+487 
-499 TGRRRRSAVLAQI
+499 
-512 HIPQRT
+512 
-518 LARDGR
+518 
-524 RTPGD
+524 
-529 LYGVHSVAVQVD
+529 
-541 GASTAHPRGGS
+541 
-552 AVLKQRHTGV
+552 
-562 EEVAAAVHC
+562 
-571 LHIPRLAVIRD
+571 
-582 PRRELRIAVLAHA
+582 
-595 RGHIHRPV
+595 

-624 AARVLERVPLRQQV
+624 AARVLERIALRQQV
-638 AGLRPVGRVD
+638 AGLRPVGRRD
-648 PPERAAAQA
+648 LSERAAAQR
-657 HRPAAHIQLPDL
+657 HLPAAHIQPLDL

-720 ESVQVQRHRSAAR
+720 ESVQVQVNRSAAR

-807 HLPVPVQTRHAAEGA
+807 HLLVPVQTRHAAEGA
-822 HAVTPVCAVD
+822 HAVLPVCAVD

-886 LVRQPVVAFQ
+886 LVRHLVVALQ
-896 QLAQVAISGTLLR
+896 QLAQVVISGAPAC

-920 AGKRAAYLQSA
+920 SGERAAYLQSA

-954 AALGQYAGLS
+954 AALGQHAGLS

-998 AGGLDDRSVA
+998 AGGLDDRGVA

-1061 LGRRL
+1061 LGRRV

-1096 VMLVLLDSY
+1096 VMRVRPDLHVFI
-1105 VFQGRPAGIHRD
+1105 FQGRPAGIHRF
-1117 SLDVIGKTERIPL
+1117 IFAYAPERIPL

-1177 DAAAVFAPEIRIAD
+1177 DAAAVFAVEIRIAD

-1202 RPVDPIIITITIDI
+1202 PPVDIIIVRITPN
-1216 TIDIAA
+1216 IAA

-1325 LHILPQR
+1325 LHVLPQR

-1347 ERGVIGR
+1347 ELGEIL
-1354 CTARRHLHGCFHAAN
+1354 RRAVRPGHLHGCFHAAN
-1369 RARTRIPALAVVV
+1369 RARTRIPALAVIV

-1387 AIAGLAVD
+1387 AIAGLTVD

-1409 VALAGRV
+1409 VALAGCV
-1416 CIGHIVANAGHGI
+1416 YIGHIFSGVAGGHGRPVDG
-1429 IQNSAAFERRAAG
+1429 ALHERRAAG

-1455 YVGQRCTCPKGQ
+1455 YVGQRCTCLEGQ

-1498 FPDRGHTDL
+1498 FPGRGHTDL
-1507 CQHAVFQRHLA
+1507 CQHAVLHRHIA

-1526 GIFPRVAAQVDD
+1526 GIFPRVAAQVDG
-1538 HFAGGHSD
+1538 HFAGGHGD

-1559 LTRGS
+1559 LARGS

-1577 VIRRRQRRAAFTG
+1577 VIRRCQRRAAFTG

-1605 IVARVAE
+1605 IVARAAE
-1612 RHMGLPRG
+1612 RQMGLPRG
-1620 DQPEVMV
+1620 GQPEVMV

-1656 RHRRAAVIA
+1656 RHRRAAKA
-1665 RPLVL
+1665 ALALVRCGIL
-1670 RGVAVGIFE
+1670 RGVRDAGM
-1679 PLVLALG
+1679 LAL
-1686 EDEPTIV
+1686 EESERIIQVCD
-1693 AIGRGGLI
+1693 LI
-1701 LYFHHLHRR
+1701 TLLVHYLHGC
-1710 ADAVDGQFT
+1710 ANAVDGQSVFI
-1719 ADKGK
+1719 GRGN
-1724 TKRSDQLARA
+1724 TKRSGQLARA

-1758 QRCAVAENKIDGFS
+1758 QRCIVAENKIDGFS

-1785 HHVPFIV
+1785 HHVPSIV
-1792 QLIIIA
+1792 QLIIA
-1798 GQFRSVRADLL
+1798 GQFRGVRADLL
-1809 RAALADVLHRARSR
+1809 RTAFADIHHAVGK
-1823 HDLRR
+1823 DFDR
-1828 PLHAACLAFAL
+1828 PLHAAVIFADR
-1839 YGQRIAFLIRVLV
+1839 GRVAALIHILV
-1852 AVGQQNICQIV
+1852 AAGQQLICRLT

>member
-1 MQLRLV
+1 
-7 RICVGL
+7 
-13 CTRCIRHP
+13 
-21 DGPAL
+21 
-26 FGNDLHIAVQR
+26 
-37 QVAIFITP
+37 
-45 SARTARQQDNVA
+45 
-57 VSRVLHR
+57 
-64 AVPDG
+64 
-69 KAIVTP
+69 
-75 DLEHHVAAAG
+75 
-85 QRMPVQIQRAG
+85 MPVQIQRAG

-124 GHRILQRGG
+124 GQRILQRGG

-178 RVLMRRHNDVVWAIT
+178 RVLMRRHNDVLFADIGVTVIQ
-193 GATGIHVDIRNRGIG
+193 VDILNGIIG

-213 ALVIRA
+213 ALIILA

-231 QRIVV
+231 QRTAV

-257 VAAHIHGVLA
+257 VAAHIDGVLA

-278 YVLAQYQRTMGLR
+278 YVLAQHQRTMGLR

-301 AALLDRAVLQRH
+301 AALLDRAVLHRH

-328 GDEQHRACLAVRQVR
+328 GDEQHRACLAVLQVR

-367 VLRQQDRAFPRLAL
+367 VLRQQDRAFPRLAGQ
-381 EDSVHR
+381 DVVHR
-387 RLNAAELLR
+387 ILNAVELLH
-396 AVQQHVALVAAFAH
+396 AHQQHVALVAAFAH

-443 AVERVPLRQQRTY
+443 AVERVPLRQQRTHRHLR
-456 CQVGAVFCIDF
+456 GGRAVNGDF
-467 DLLERTVLQLGAVV
+467 PERAVRQLRLAVV
-481 IVNDQA
+481 INHQ
-487 IHRHIIVGDTQR
+487 RPNCHIVIRYSQR
-499 TGRRRRSAVLAQI
+499 TRRLKPHVAEAHLGYIALAHDRRRALDMDMIRYV
-512 HIPQRT
+512 
-518 LARDGR
+518 
-524 RTPGD
+524 
-529 LYGVHSVAVQVD
+529 VAVQVD
-541 GASTAHPRGGS
+541 TASAACAHDA
-552 AVLKQRHTGV
+552 AVSEQRHGIVVNT
-562 EEVAAAVHC
+562 AAQL
-571 LHIPRLAVIRD
+571 LHIPHRAVVVRHD
-582 PRRELRIAVLAHA
+582 PRRELRIAVPAHA
-595 RGHIHRPV
+595 RGRIHRPV

-611 GHRVSAVRVIHKL
+611 GQPVGRRRVFHEAVR
-624 AARVLERVPLRQQV
+624 ALERVPLRQQV

-657 HRPAAHIQLPDL
+657 HLPAAHIQPLDL

-720 ESVQVQRHRSAAR
+720 ESVQVQVNRSAAR
-733 DVQATSIGEEW
+733 DVQATIIGEEW

-807 HLPVPVQTRHAAEGA
+807 HLLVPVQTRHAAEGA
-822 HAVTPVCAVD
+822 HAVLPVCAVD

-859 YDAVVTRSPVVRIGN
+859 YDGVVARRPVVRIGN
-874 LQQRRALVIVVA
+874 LRQRRALVIVVA
-886 LVRQPVVAFQ
+886 LVRHLVVVFQ
-896 QLAQVAISGTLLR
+896 QLTQALIFVAFAHIEGDGILLLT
-909 VDGAGLRFLVS
+909 AGIE
-920 AGKRAAYLQSA
+920 RAAQLQSA

-954 AALGQYAGLS
+954 AALGQHAGLS

-983 RAAGEINSGPGVGGG
+983 RAAGEINSGPGGGGG

-1061 LGRRL
+1061 LGRRV

-1083 GLHAAAALAVAFN
+1083 GLHTAAALAVAFN
-1096 VMLVLLDSY
+1096 VMRVRPDLHVFI
-1105 VFQGRPAGIHRD
+1105 FQGRPAGIHRF
-1117 SLDVIGKTERIPL
+1117 IFAYAPERIPL

-1177 DAAAVFAPEIRIAD
+1177 DAAAVFAVEIRIAD

-1202 RPVDPIIITITIDI
+1202 RPVDIIIVRITPN
-1216 TIDIAA
+1216 IAV

-1229 PAFEIRHIGV
+1229 LAFEIRHIGV

-1245 GLEDQPDDS
+1245 GLEDQTDD
-1254 AGLVR
+1254 
-1259 AIVHNGQI
+1259 I
-1267 AGDRFFEDE
+1267 AGFVFAAVREYQLTGNGVFENII
-1276 VIIFIPDV
+1276 VIPV
-1284 ISIFVDLIHV
+1284 ILIHA

-1299 VVIVRRHP
+1299 VVIVRIHP

-1325 LHILPQR
+1325 LHILPQL

-1339 VGVGDGVR
+1339 VGVGDGIR

-1354 CTARRHLHGCFHAAN
+1354 CTARSHLHGCGRAAGL
-1369 RARTRIPALAVVV
+1369 ARTVLIPSRAVV
-1382 GAGIP
+1382 AGIP
-1387 AIAGLAVD
+1387 ARAGLLVD
-1395 DAVPVRHHGHGYFA
+1395 DLMPVLRHVHTLVVH
-1409 VALAGRV
+1409 AGRIH
-1416 CIGHIVANAGHGI
+1416 IGYIFSGNGRTLPVIFALR
-1429 IQNSAAFERRAAG
+1429 ERRAAG
-1442 QTVRQLHGIRYFQ
+1442 QIVRQHLALRHFQAGEQHRALLQDQRTALHI
-1455 YVGQRCTCPKGQ
+1455 
-1467 RAALQ
+1467 
-1472 VDRAGHAANDNGI
+1472 DRVVISVYGGVSL

-1491 GDHKAVP
+1491 VDHNARSNRLVIAALI
-1498 FPDRGHTDL
+1498 D
-1507 CQHAVFQRHLA
+1507 HAVLQRHA
-1518 AADGQRRS
+1518 APRHRQRHIGAAFQICAPHHIVQVDGHAAVRH
-1526 GIFPRVAAQVDD
+1526 GHIFPRVL
-1538 HFAGGHSD
+1538 
-1546 RRIRIPRQRYRAA
+1546 RQ
-1559 LTRGS
+1559 
-1564 RLDGR
+1564 
-1569 LQIGILHP
+1569 LH
-1577 VIRRRQRRAAFTG
+1577 
-1590 VIVLRSVGVAHLRAL
+1590 
-1605 IVARVAE
+1605 
-1612 RHMGLPRG
+1612 
-1620 DQPEVMV
+1620 
-1627 RRFLISAVLADGYMG
+1627 
-1642 IRVLFFPIAELVLS
+1642 
-1656 RHRRAAVIA
+1656 
-1665 RPLVL
+1665 
-1670 RGVAVGIFE
+1670 
-1679 PLVLALG
+1679 
-1686 EDEPTIV
+1686 
-1693 AIGRGGLI
+1693 
-1701 LYFHHLHRR
+1701 
-1710 ADAVDGQFT
+1710 
-1719 ADKGK
+1719 
-1724 TKRSDQLARA
+1724 
-1734 ALLHIDVQCRS
+1734 
-1745 ARGAKHFN
+1745 
-1753 RSIHR
+1753 
-1758 QRCAVAENKIDGFS
+1758 
-1772 TDNQTIIDGHVPR
+1772 
-1785 HHVPFIV
+1785 
-1792 QLIIIA
+1792 
-1798 GQFRSVRADLL
+1798 
-1809 RAALADVLHRARSR
+1809 RAALALGRVDSR
-1823 HDLRR
+1823 L
-1828 PLHAACLAFAL
+1828 
-1839 YGQRIAFLIRVLV
+1839 
-1852 AVGQQNICQIV
+1852 

>member
-1 MQLRLV
+1 M
-7 RICVGL
+7 G
-13 CTRCIRHP
+13 
-21 DGPAL
+21 D
-26 FGNDLHIAVQR
+26 
-37 QVAIFITP
+37 
-45 SARTARQQDNVA
+45 
-57 VSRVLHR
+57 
-64 AVPDG
+64 
-69 KAIVTP
+69 
-75 DLEHHVAAAG
+75 
-85 QRMPVQIQRAG
+85 
-96 VHIARHHQPL
+96 
-106 RTQVH
+106 
-111 VPQQRHHRRAIPR
+111 
-124 GHRILQRGG
+124 
-133 VASDTIVVY
+133 

-149 LALVA
+149 ITIRA
-154 VVACLLTHIRVGAGV
+154 VVVRVHVLVGAGV
-169 SAFARAFHQ
+169 SAFALARRQCVAVRHH
-178 RVLMRRHNDVVWAIT
+178 RDVLLRKIGVIQ
-193 GATGIHVDIRNRGIG
+193 VDIGIGIG
-208 RRRPR
+208 RYRPTLLVISALHERRP
-213 ALVIRA
+213 
-219 LYERRSLRQPCT
+219 LRQPGGQSQGIT
-231 QRIVV
+231 EESDLG
-236 RARETA
+236 AA
-242 DQHIAHR
+242 DQHTALLQPQ
-249 HLQRLVAV
+249 HLAAGSTIHINGVLHPAAV
-257 VAAHIHGVLA
+257 VAL
-267 AASSPHHRYYR
+267 HHRYI
-278 YVLAQYQRTMGLR
+278 AQHQLGVRPYH
-291 LDGRRGGVAR
+291 DGRLCGVAR
-301 AALLDRAVLQRH
+301 SALLDRTVLHRH
-313 HRLMLVRT
+313 HRLIGVA
-321 ASSAALT
+321 ASD
-328 GDEQHRACLAVRQVR
+328 GQHRVRRAVRQVR
-343 RPGVAAQVDGD
+343 RPGVAAQVNGD
-354 LRVLR
+354 LRGERLIFR
-359 VDAHVLRP
+359 VDGHVLRP
-367 VLRQQDRAFPRLAL
+367 VLRQQDRAFPRLAGQ
-381 EDSVHR
+381 DVVHR
-387 RLNAAELLR
+387 ILNAVELLH
-396 AVQQHVALVAAFAH
+396 AHQQHVALVAAFAH
-410 AVGVLVRVRQHL
+410 AVFIRMRMGQHL
-422 HVLQLGRAH
+422 HVLQLGLAH

-438 AVPVL
+438 AVLVL

-467 DLLERTVLQLGAVV
+467 DLLERTVLQLGAVA

-624 AARVLERVPLRQQV
+624 AARVLERIALRQQV
-638 AGLRPVGRVD
+638 AGLRPVGRRD
-648 PPERAAAQA
+648 LSERAAAQR
-657 HRPAAHIQLPDL
+657 HLPAAHIQPLDL

-690 TRALLIREV
+690 TRALVIREV

-720 ESVQVQRHRSAAR
+720 MPVQVQRHRSAAR

-779 HVVRRVRAVRHAG
+779 NVVRRVRAVRHAG

-807 HLPVPVQTRHAAEGA
+807 HLLVPVQTRHAAEGA

-846 VAASLSHIRVRVG
+846 IAASLSHIRVRVG
-859 YDAVVTRSPVVRIGN
+859 YDAVVTRPPVVRIGN

-920 AGKRAAYLQSA
+920 AGKRAAHLQSA

-954 AALGQYAGLS
+954 AALGQHAGLS

-973 LGRQHALKHQ
+973 LGRQHAIKHQ

-1024 GRQLLAVHIQ
+1024 GRQLLAVHFQ
-1034 RDGRLAAVERHLLG
+1034 RDIRVRVVERHLFG

-1061 LGRRL
+1061 LGRRV
-1066 QRALQRAV
+1066 QSGFQRAV
-1074 DVALAVDDH
+1074 DAAPAVDDH
-1083 GLHAAAALAVAFN
+1083 GLHAAGTLAVASDGMR
-1096 VMLVLLDSY
+1096 VRLDSY

-1117 SLDVIGKTERIPL
+1117 SLDVIDKTERIAL
-1130 GQQVHQRGLV
+1130 GQQVHQRDFGV
-1140 VVVFAA
+1140 VDVAA
-1146 ADDFRERAAA
+1146 HDFRERAAA

-1177 DAAAVFAPEIRIAD
+1177 DAAAVFAVEIRIAD

-1202 RPVDPIIITITIDI
+1202 RPVDIIIVRITPN
-1216 TIDIAA
+1216 IAV

-1229 PAFEIRHIGV
+1229 LAFEIRHIGV

-1245 GLEDQPDDS
+1245 GVEGQVADS
-1254 AGLVR
+1254 AGLGR
-1259 AIVHNGQI
+1259 AAVHNSQI
-1267 AGDRFFEDE
+1267 AGDRFFKDE
-1276 VIIFIPDV
+1276 LIIFIPDV
-1284 ISIFVDLIHV
+1284 LSIFVDLIHFL
-1294 PAHDK
+1294 AHGD
-1299 VVIVRRHP
+1299 VLMHHI
-1307 MSVQVQR
+1307 SVQIQR
-1314 ERPGDVCAVRY
+1314 ERPGDVCKVRCIGVC
-1325 LHILPQR
+1325 LHVLPQR

-1339 VGVGDGVR
+1339 VGVGDGIR
-1347 ERGVIGR
+1347 ERGEIL
-1354 CTARRHLHGCFHAAN
+1354 RRAVRPGHLHGCFHAAN

-1498 FPDRGHTDL
+1498 FPDRGHADL
-1507 CQHAVFQRHLA
+1507 RERAVLQRHLA

-1526 GIFPRVAAQVDD
+1526 GILPRVAAQVDD
-1538 HFAGGHSD
+1538 HFAGGHGD

-1559 LTRGS
+1559 LARGS

-1577 VIRRRQRRAAFTG
+1577 VIRRCQRRAAFTG

-1605 IVARVAE
+1605 IVARAAE
-1612 RHMGLPRG
+1612 RQMGLPRG
-1620 DQPEVMV
+1620 DQSKDMV
-1627 RRFLISAVLADGYMG
+1627 RRFLISAVLADGYVG
-1642 IRVLFFPIAELVLS
+1642 SRVLFFPIAELVLA
-1656 RHRRAAVIA
+1656 RHRRAAKAA

-1686 EDEPTIV
+1686 EDEPVIF
-1693 AIGRGGLI
+1693 
-1701 LYFHHLHRR
+1701 YCHLFHRR
-1710 ADAVDGQFT
+1710 AGGFDGQRTTTTATDAVVGRQ
-1719 ADKGK
+1719 
-1724 TKRSDQLARA
+1724 RARTFF
-1734 ALLHIDVQCRS
+1734 LQVDVQRRTIIRAVS
-1745 ARGAKHFN
+1745 HFN
-1753 RSIHR
+1753 RSHR
-1758 QRCAVAENKIDGFS
+1758 QRCIVAEDKIDGFS
-1772 TDNQTIIDGHVPR
+1772 IDSQPIIDGHVPR
-1785 HHVPFIV
+1785 HHVPSIV

-1798 GQFRSVRADLL
+1798 GQFRGVRADLL
-1809 RAALADVLHRARSR
+1809 RAALADILHRARSR
-1823 HDLRR
+1823 HDLRVAH
-1828 PLHAACLAFAL
+1828 HA
-1839 YGQRIAFLIRVLV
+1839 
-1852 AVGQQNICQIV
+1852 